1 MTWNAD
7 TLATLLTE
15 PESLE
20 DLVAVLDDLTE
31 ADRSAIRKAIGK
43 AIPSLRRRM
52 KEIGT
57 GGQRLVLLAVAVGA
71 TPAQCVTV
79 FSPWEIWQLTRLPI
93 TRDRLLSWL
102 AGNGPEWAGDLVARL
117 LKRRIADS
125 MDYTE
130 LIDEIVLTLELP
142 IPDDPGFLT
151 AWAVENSSFPRPGR
165 RWEKHLIAACAAPN
179 ALGRY
184 LVADQRPQVQAQIR
198 EAVAD
203 WRVTEPTNDDA
214 LLLALLQ
221 VFERGDNR
229 ASQQFTLTL
238 IAGLG
243 LTPLLAKHSDRF
255 LAALPNADPVVVKF
269 AVEQLLPLGLS
280 DDELTT
286 LALDVLA
293 RKEKGVKRA
302 VLKALRSVNDPSQDL
317 VEMLTATTTGP
328 DSTTAELAR
337 ELLDDWGVATGPAE
351 SLGLWRDP
359 LGIPPEP
366 LDDLDRLLDE
376 VEFNELIHRLDNEAP
391 GNWVSVEVYE
401 RGLGA
406 LVALGWAEGR
416 DAVVE
421 TLHDKLNPDPNTHGV
436 WKQLVQRWMQRAT
449 GRKERGR
456 PPRGAALTRVA
467 IRRCNDVLDA
477 IGRVPC
483 LLSTPT
489 HKNNRVSW
497 QRFQDRLRRYAEKN
511 VDVLPIDLF
520 VALGR
525 IDRAETTPCDLP
537 GRVTKGRTVQEVV
550 DLWLKTPAEPGR
562 MSFVPPGSPGN
573 EQNDQA
579 CHRVRMEGDEPV
591 IAKTLGIAGPWD
603 ETRRAPERSG
613 EHGIGSTLLPA
624 HPVWATTAA
633 QVNLPF
639 GSSSGWEIT
648 EAIAS
653 VFHVDPA
660 MALIAFVFASGAS
673 PQGRDEIAGAL
684 LTAWD
689 ESRLNPEMLVAA
701 WESPWRQ
708 EWRDD
713 IAPVKVAA
721 MLTSIAEAG
730 GLALAWPLLTR
741 IAEELAGTEK
751 LPTGVATVLESVLNF
766 LPEVPEKPDLPN
778 ITALAARKGN
788 SKAMKVARRIVAAD

>member
-7 TLATLLTE
+7 TLAALITE

-20 DLVAVLDDLTE
+20 DLVTVLDDLTE
-31 ADRSAIRKAIGK
+31 ADRSVIRKAIGK
-43 AIPSLRRRM
+43 ALPSLRRRM
-52 KEIGT
+52 EKVGA

-71 TPAQCVTV
+71 TPAQCAKV
-79 FSPWEIWQLTRLPI
+79 FSSWDIWRLMQVPI
-93 TRDRLLSWL
+93 TRDRLLSWMT
-102 AGNGPEWAGDLVARL
+102 GNGPEWAGDLITRM
-117 LKRRIADS
+117 LKRRTADS
-125 MDYTE
+125 MYYTE
-130 LIDEIVLTLELP
+130 LIDDLALDIP
-142 IPDDPGFLT
+142 IPDDPVFLT
-151 AWAVENSSFPRPGR
+151 AWAVENSSFPRPGH

-179 ALGRY
+179 ALGRR
-184 LVADQRPQVQAQIR
+184 LVADQRTQIQAQIR
-198 EAVAD
+198 KAVAD
-203 WRVTEPTNDDA
+203 LRVTEPTDDDA

-229 ASQQFTLTL
+229 PSQQFAL
-238 IAGLG
+238 ILITGLG

-255 LAALPNADPVVVKF
+255 LAALPNADPIVVKF
-269 AVEQLLPLGLS
+269 AVEQLLPPGLS
-280 DDELTT
+280 EDRLTT

-328 DSTTAELAR
+328 DSTTAELAQK
-337 ELLDDWGVATGPAE
+337 LLDDWGTTTEPAE

-366 LDDLDRLLDE
+366 IDDLDRLLDE
-376 VEFNELIHRLDNEAP
+376 VEFDELIQHLTGAGTRHREPTELH
-391 GNWVSVEVYE
+391 E
-401 RGLGA
+401 RGLAA
-406 LVALGWAEGR
+406 LVALGWAKGR
-416 DAVVE
+416 DAFVE
-421 TLHDKLNPDPNTHGV
+421 TLRGKVPRPGFWDGLLV
-436 WKQLVQRWMQRAT
+436 QQVQRWV
-449 GRKERGR
+449 RKRFWM
-456 PPRGAALTRVA
+456 PRLAPLTRFA
-467 IRRCNDVLDA
+467 ARRCNDVLDA
-477 IGRVPC
+477 VGRVPC

-497 QRFQDRLRRYAEKN
+497 QKFQDRLHRYAEKD

-525 IDRAETTPCDLP
+525 IDRTEATPCNLP
-537 GRVTKGRTVQEVV
+537 GRVTKGRTVQEIV

-562 MSFVPPGSPGN
+562 MEFAAPGFRKG
-573 EQNDQA
+573 A
-579 CHRVRMEGDEPV
+579 RARHRVRVAGDEPV
-591 IAKTLGIAGPWD
+591 VAKALGIKGPWNK
-603 ETRRAPERSG
+603 TYQGPSGFLRERHAG
-613 EHGIGSTLLPA
+613 RDLLPA
-624 HPVWATTAA
+624 HPTRMAMVALASPDETSAEEFTDAA
-633 QVNLPF
+633 LVIRFDTVLVLT
-639 GSSSGWEIT
+639 G
-648 EAIAS
+648 
-653 VFHVDPA
+653 
-660 MALIAFVFASGAS
+660 LIFASAAP

-708 EWRDD
+708 ELRDD

-721 MLTSIAEAG
+721 MLTTLAEAG

-751 LPTGVATVLESVLNF
+751 LPTGVTTVLESVLNL

-788 SKAMKVARRIVAAD
+788 SKTVKVARRIVDRLRAMDRG

>member
-7 TLATLLTE
+7 TLAALITE

-20 DLVAVLDDLTE
+20 DLVTVLDDLTE
-31 ADRSAIRKAIGK
+31 ADRSVIRKAIGK
-43 AIPSLRRRM
+43 ALPSLRRRM
-52 KEIGT
+52 EKVGA

-71 TPAQCVTV
+71 TPAQCAKV
-79 FSPWEIWQLTRLPI
+79 FSSWDIWRLMQVPI
-93 TRDRLLSWL
+93 TRDRLLSWMT
-102 AGNGPEWAGDLVARL
+102 GNGPEWAGDLITRM
-117 LKRRIADS
+117 LKRRTADS
-125 MDYTE
+125 MYYTE
-130 LIDEIVLTLELP
+130 LIDELALDIP
-142 IPDDPGFLT
+142 IPDDPVFLT
-151 AWAVENSSFPRPGR
+151 AWAVENSSFPRPGH

-179 ALGRY
+179 ALGRR
-184 LVADQRPQVQAQIR
+184 LVADQRTQIQAQIR

-203 WRVTEPTNDDA
+203 LRVTEPTNDDA

-221 VFERGDNR
+221 VFERGDNHP
-229 ASQQFTLTL
+229 SQQFALIL

-255 LAALPNADPVVVKF
+255 LAALPNADPIVVKF
-269 AVEQLLPLGLS
+269 AVEQLLPPGLS
-280 DDELTT
+280 EDRLTT

-328 DSTTAELAR
+328 DSTTAELAQR
-337 ELLDDWGVATGPAE
+337 LLDDWGTTTGPAE

-366 LDDLDRLLDE
+366 IDDLDRLLDE
-376 VEFNELIHRLDNEAP
+376 VEFDELIQHLTGAGTRHREPTELH
-391 GNWVSVEVYE
+391 E
-401 RGLGA
+401 RGLAA
-406 LVALGWAEGR
+406 LVALGWAKGR
-416 DAVVE
+416 DAFVE
-421 TLHDKLNPDPNTHGV
+421 TLRGKVPRPGFWDGLLV
-436 WKQLVQRWMQRAT
+436 QQVQRWV
-449 GRKERGR
+449 RKRFWM
-456 PPRGAALTRVA
+456 PRLAPLTRFA
-467 IRRCNDVLDA
+467 ARRCNDVLDA
-477 IGRVPC
+477 VGRVPC

-497 QRFQDRLRRYAEKN
+497 QKFQDRLRRYAEKN

-525 IDRAETTPCDLP
+525 IDRTEATPCTLP
-537 GRVTKGRTVQEVV
+537 GRVTKGRTVQEIV

-562 MSFVPPGSPGN
+562 MEFAAPGFRKGARAR
-573 EQNDQA
+573 Q
-579 CHRVRMEGDEPV
+579 RVRVAGDEPV
-591 IAKTLGIAGPWD
+591 VAKALGIKGPWNK
-603 ETRRAPERSG
+603 TYQGPSGFLRERHAG
-613 EHGIGSTLLPA
+613 RDLLPA
-624 HPVWATTAA
+624 HPTRMAMVALASPDETSAEEFTDAA
-633 QVNLPF
+633 LVIRFDTVLVLT
-639 GSSSGWEIT
+639 G
-648 EAIAS
+648 
-653 VFHVDPA
+653 
-660 MALIAFVFASGAS
+660 LIFASAAP

-741 IAEELAGTEK
+741 IAEELAGTDK
-751 LPTGVATVLESVLNF
+751 LPTGVATILESVLNF

-778 ITALAARKGN
+778 ITTLAARKSN
-788 SKAMKVARRIVAAD
+788 SKTVKVARRRVDRLRAMDRG

>member
-7 TLATLLTE
+7 TLAALITE

-20 DLVAVLDDLTE
+20 DLVTVLDDLTE
-31 ADRSAIRKAIGK
+31 ADRSVIRKAIGK
-43 AIPSLRRRM
+43 ALPSLRRRM
-52 KEIGT
+52 EKVGAA
-57 GGQRLVLLAVAVGA
+57 GQRLVLLAVAVGA
-71 TPAQCVTV
+71 TPAQCAKV
-79 FSPWEIWQLTRLPI
+79 FSSWDIWRLMQVPI
-93 TRDRLLSWL
+93 TRDRLLSWMT
-102 AGNGPEWAGDLVARL
+102 GNGPEWAGDLITRM
-117 LKRRIADS
+117 LKRRTADS
-125 MDYTE
+125 MYYTE
-130 LIDEIVLTLELP
+130 LIDELALDIP
-142 IPDDPGFLT
+142 IPDDPVFLT
-151 AWAVENSSFPRPGR
+151 AWAVENSSFPRPGH

-179 ALGRY
+179 ALGRR
-184 LVADQRPQVQAQIR
+184 LVADQRTQIQAQIR

-203 WRVTEPTNDDA
+203 LRVTEPTDDDA

-229 ASQQFTLTL
+229 PSQQFALIL

-269 AVEQLLPLGLS
+269 AVEQLLPLGL
-280 DDELTT
+280 DEDHLTT
-286 LALDVLA
+286 LALDVLV

-328 DSTTAELAR
+328 DSTTAGLAQK
-337 ELLDDWGVATGPAE
+337 LLDDWGVATGPAE

-366 LDDLDRLLDE
+366 IDDLDRLLDE
-376 VEFNELIHRLDNEAP
+376 VEFDELIQHLTGAGTRHREPTELH
-391 GNWVSVEVYE
+391 E
-401 RGLGA
+401 RGLAA
-406 LVALGWAEGR
+406 LVALGWAKGR
-416 DAVVE
+416 DAFVE
-421 TLHDKLNPDPNTHGV
+421 TLRGKVPRPGFWDGLLV
-436 WKQLVQRWMQRAT
+436 QQVQRWV
-449 GRKERGR
+449 RKRFWM
-456 PPRGAALTRVA
+456 PRLAPLTRFA
-467 IRRCNDVLDA
+467 ARRCNDVLDA
-477 IGRVPC
+477 VGRVPC

-497 QRFQDRLRRYAEKN
+497 QKFQDRLHRYAEKN

-525 IDRAETTPCDLP
+525 IDRTEATPCTLP
-537 GRVTKGRTVQEVV
+537 GRVTKGRTVQEIV

-562 MSFVPPGSPGN
+562 MEFAAPGFRKGARAR
-573 EQNDQA
+573 Q
-579 CHRVRMEGDEPV
+579 RVRVAGDEPV
-591 IAKTLGIAGPWD
+591 VAKALGIKGPWNK
-603 ETRRAPERSG
+603 TYQGPSGFLRERHAG
-613 EHGIGSTLLPA
+613 RDLLPA
-624 HPVWATTAA
+624 HPTRMAMVALASPDETSAEEFTDAA
-633 QVNLPF
+633 LVIRFDTVLVLT
-639 GSSSGWEIT
+639 G
-648 EAIAS
+648 
-653 VFHVDPA
+653 
-660 MALIAFVFASGAS
+660 LIFASAAP

-741 IAEELAGTEK
+741 IAEELAGTDK
-751 LPTGVATVLESVLNF
+751 LPTGVATILESVLNF

-778 ITALAARKGN
+778 ITTLAARKSN
-788 SKAMKVARRIVAAD
+788 SKTVKVARRIVDRLRAMDRG

>member
-7 TLATLLTE
+7 TLAALITE

-20 DLVAVLDDLTE
+20 DLVTVLDDLTE
-31 ADRSAIRKAIGK
+31 ADRSVIRKAIGK
-43 AIPSLRRRM
+43 ALPSLRRRM
-52 KEIGT
+52 EKVGA

-71 TPAQCVTV
+71 TPAQCAKV
-79 FSPWEIWQLTRLPI
+79 FSSWDIWRLMQVPI
-93 TRDRLLSWL
+93 TRDRLLSWMT
-102 AGNGPEWAGDLVARL
+102 GNGPEWAGDLITRM
-117 LKRRIADS
+117 LKRRTADS
-125 MDYTE
+125 MYYTE
-130 LIDEIVLTLELP
+130 LIDELALDIP
-142 IPDDPGFLT
+142 IPDDPVFLT
-151 AWAVENSSFPRPGR
+151 AWAVENSSFPRPGH

-179 ALGRY
+179 ALGRR
-184 LVADQRPQVQAQIR
+184 LVADQRTQIQAQIR

-203 WRVTEPTNDDA
+203 LRVTEPTNDDA

-221 VFERGDNR
+221 VFERGDNHP
-229 ASQQFTLTL
+229 SQQFALIL

-255 LAALPNADPVVVKF
+255 LAALPNADPIVVKF

-280 DDELTT
+280 EDHLTT
-286 LALDVLA
+286 LALDVLV

-328 DSTTAELAR
+328 DSTTAELAQK
-337 ELLDDWGVATGPAE
+337 LLDDWGVATGPAE

-366 LDDLDRLLDE
+366 IDDLDRLLDE
-376 VEFNELIHRLDNEAP
+376 VEFNELIQHLTGAGTRHREPTELH
-391 GNWVSVEVYE
+391 E
-401 RGLGA
+401 RGLAA
-406 LVALGWAEGR
+406 LVALGWAKGR
-416 DAVVE
+416 DAFVE
-421 TLHDKLNPDPNTHGV
+421 TLRGKVPRPGFWDGLLV
-436 WKQLVQRWMQRAT
+436 QQVQRWV
-449 GRKERGR
+449 RKRFWM
-456 PPRGAALTRVA
+456 PRLAPLTRFA
-467 IRRCNDVLDA
+467 ARRCNDVLDA
-477 IGRVPC
+477 VGRVPC

-497 QRFQDRLRRYAEKN
+497 QKFQDRLHRYAEKN

-525 IDRAETTPCDLP
+525 IDRTEATPCNLP
-537 GRVTKGRTVQEVV
+537 GRVTKGRTVQEIV

-562 MSFVPPGSPGN
+562 MEFAAPGFRKGARAR
-573 EQNDQA
+573 Q
-579 CHRVRMEGDEPV
+579 RVRVAGDEPV
-591 IAKTLGIAGPWD
+591 VAKALGIKGPWNK
-603 ETRRAPERSG
+603 TYQGPSGFLRERHAG
-613 EHGIGSTLLPA
+613 RDLLPA
-624 HPVWATTAA
+624 HPTRMAMVALASPDETSAEEFTDAA
-633 QVNLPF
+633 LVIRFDTVLVLT
-639 GSSSGWEIT
+639 G
-648 EAIAS
+648 
-653 VFHVDPA
+653 
-660 MALIAFVFASGAS
+660 LIFASAAP

-708 EWRDD
+708 ELRDD
-713 IAPVKVAA
+713 IAPAKVAA

-778 ITALAARKGN
+778 ITTLAARKGN
-788 SKAMKVARRIVAAD
+788 SKTVKVARRIVDRLRAMDRG

>member
-7 TLATLLTE
+7 TLAALLTE

-20 DLVAVLDDLTE
+20 DLVTVLDDLTE

-43 AIPSLRRRM
+43 ALPSLRRRIE
-52 KEIGT
+52 KVGA

-71 TPAQCVTV
+71 TPAQCAKV
-79 FSPWEIWQLTRLPI
+79 FSSWDIWRLMQVPI
-93 TRDRLLSWL
+93 TRDRLLSWMT
-102 AGNGPEWAGDLVARL
+102 GNGPEWAGDLITRM

-125 MDYTE
+125 MYYTE
-130 LIDEIVLTLELP
+130 LIDELALDIP

-179 ALGRY
+179 ALGWH
-184 LVADQRPQVQAQIR
+184 LVADQRTQIQAQIR
-198 EAVAD
+198 RAIAD
-203 WRVTEPTNDDA
+203 LRVTEPTNDDA

-229 ASQQFTLTL
+229 SSQQFTLTL
-238 IAGLG
+238 ITGLG

-255 LAALPNADPVVVKF
+255 LAALPNADPIVVKF

-280 DDELTT
+280 EDHLTT
-286 LALDVLA
+286 LALDVLV
-293 RKEKGVKRA
+293 RKEKGIKRTI
-302 VLKALRSVNDPSQDL
+302 LKALRSVDNPSQDL
-317 VEMLTATTTGP
+317 VERLTATITGP
-328 DSTTAELAR
+328 DSTAAELAR

-366 LDDLDRLLDE
+366 IDDLDRLLDE

-401 RGLGA
+401 RGLAA
-406 LVALGWAEGR
+406 LVALGWAEGH

-421 TLHDKLNPDPNTHGV
+421 TLRGKVPQPGFWDGLLV
-436 WKQLVQRWMQRAT
+436 QQVQRWV
-449 GRKERGR
+449 RKRFWM
-456 PPRGAALTRVA
+456 PRLAPLTRFA
-467 IRRCNDVLDA
+467 ARRCNDVLDA
-477 IGRVPC
+477 IGQVPC

-497 QRFQDRLRRYAEKN
+497 QKFQDRLHRYAEKD

-525 IDRAETTPCDLP
+525 IDRSETTPCTLP
-537 GRVTKGRTVQEVV
+537 GRVAGGRTVQEIV

-562 MSFVPPGSPGN
+562 MEFAAPGFRKGARAR
-573 EQNDQA
+573 Q
-579 CHRVRMEGDEPV
+579 RVRVAGDEPV
-591 IAKTLGIAGPWD
+591 VAKALGIKGPWNK
-603 ETRRAPERSG
+603 TYQGPSGFLRERHAG
-613 EHGIGSTLLPA
+613 RDLLPA
-624 HPVWATTAA
+624 HPTRMAMVALASPDETSAEEFTDAA
-633 QVNLPF
+633 VLVIRF
-639 GSSSGWEIT
+639 DTVLVLTG
-648 EAIAS
+648 
-653 VFHVDPA
+653 
-660 MALIAFVFASGAS
+660 LIFASAAP

-708 EWRDD
+708 ELRDD
-713 IAPVKVAA
+713 IAPAKVAA
-721 MLTSIAEAG
+721 MLTSIAEAS

-741 IAEELAGTEK
+741 IAEELAGTDK
-751 LPTGVATVLESVLNF
+751 LPTGVATILESVLNF

-778 ITALAARKGN
+778 ITTLAARKGN

>member
-1 MTWNAD
+1 MIWNAD
-7 TLATLLTE
+7 TLAALLTE

-20 DLVAVLDDLTE
+20 DLVTVLDDLTE
-31 ADRSAIRKAIGK
+31 ADRSVIRKAIGK
-43 AIPSLRRRM
+43 ALPSLRRRM
-52 KEIGT
+52 EKVGA

-71 TPAQCVTV
+71 TPAQCAKV
-79 FSPWEIWQLTRLPI
+79 FSSWDIWRLMQVPI
-93 TRDRLLSWL
+93 TRDRLLSWMT
-102 AGNGPEWAGDLVARL
+102 GNGPEWAGDLITRL
-117 LKRRIADS
+117 LKRRTADS
-125 MDYTE
+125 MYYTE
-130 LIDEIVLTLELP
+130 LIDELALDIP

-151 AWAVENSSFPRPGR
+151 AWAVENSSFPRPGH

-179 ALGRY
+179 ALGRH
-184 LVADQRPQVQAQIR
+184 LVADQRTQIQAQIR
-198 EAVAD
+198 KAVAD
-203 WRVTEPTNDDA
+203 LRVTEPTDDDA

-269 AVEQLLPLGLS
+269 AVEQLLPLGL
-280 DDELTT
+280 DNDRLTT

-293 RKEKGVKRA
+293 RKEKGVKHTI
-302 VLKALRSVNDPSQDL
+302 LKALRSVNDPSQDL
-317 VEMLTATTTGP
+317 VEMLTATITGP
-328 DSTTAELAR
+328 DSTTAELAQK
-337 ELLDDWGVATGPAE
+337 LLDGWGVATGPAE

-366 LDDLDRLLDE
+366 IDDLDRLLDE
-376 VEFNELIHRLDNEAP
+376 VEFNELIQHLTGAGTRHREPTELH
-391 GNWVSVEVYE
+391 E
-401 RGLGA
+401 RGLAA
-406 LVALGWAEGR
+406 LVALGWAKGR
-416 DAVVE
+416 DAFVE
-421 TLHDKLNPDPNTHGV
+421 TLRGKVPQPDCWDGLLA
-436 WKQLVQRWMQRAT
+436 QQVQRWV
-449 GRKERGR
+449 RKRFWM
-456 PPRGAALTRVA
+456 PRLAPLTRFA
-467 IRRCNDVLDA
+467 ARRCADVLDA
-477 IGRVPC
+477 VGQVPC

-497 QRFQDRLRRYAEKN
+497 QKFQDRLHRYAEKN

-525 IDRAETTPCDLP
+525 IDRTETTPCNLP
-537 GRVTKGRTVQEVV
+537 GRVTKGRTVQEIV

-562 MSFVPPGSPGN
+562 MEFAAPGFRKG
-573 EQNDQA
+573 A
-579 CHRVRMEGDEPV
+579 RAHHRVRVAGDEPV
-591 IAKTLGIAGPWD
+591 VARALGIKGPWNK
-603 ETRRAPERSG
+603 TYQGPSG
-613 EHGIGSTLLPA
+613 FLREHHAGRDLLPA
-624 HPVWATTAA
+624 HPTRMAMVALASPEETSAEEFTDAA
-633 QVNLPF
+633 
-639 GSSSGWEIT
+639 
-648 EAIAS
+648 
-653 VFHVDPA
+653 
-660 MALIAFVFASGAS
+660 ALVIRFDTVLVLTGLIFASATP

-713 IAPVKVAA
+713 IAPAKVAA

-741 IAEELAGTEK
+741 IAEELAGTDK

-778 ITALAARKGN
+778 ITALAARKGS

>member
-7 TLATLLTE
+7 TLAALITE

-31 ADRSAIRKAIGK
+31 ADRSAIRTTLGK
-43 AIPSLRRRM
+43 AIPSLRRHLG
-52 KEIGT
+52 KNEEWG
-57 GGQRLVLLAVAVGA
+57 RLPLLAAAVGA
-71 TPAQCVTV
+71 TPAQCASV
-79 FSPWEIWQLTRLPI
+79 FAPQEIWRLKWSPAI
-93 TRDRLLSWL
+93 ARNRLISWL
-102 AGNGPEWAGDLVARL
+102 TGNGPKWAGDFVTRL
-117 LKRRIADS
+117 LKRRGDADIHA
-125 MDYTE
+125 
-130 LIDEIVLTLELP
+130 LIDELVIAHDLP

-151 AWAVENSSFPRPGR
+151 AWAMKNAAHPRSGR
-165 RWEKHLIAACAAPN
+165 RWEEHFIAACAAPN
-179 ALGRY
+179 AFIQHLDSG
-184 LVADQRPQVQAQIR
+184 QRTQFR

-203 WRVTEPTNDDA
+203 LRVTEPTDDDA

-229 ASQQFTLTL
+229 PSQQFAL
-238 IAGLG
+238 ILITGLG

-255 LAALPNADPVVVKF
+255 LAALPNADPIVVKF
-269 AVEQLLPLGLS
+269 AVEQLLPPGLS
-280 DDELTT
+280 DDHLTT

-293 RKEKGVKRA
+293 RKEKGVKRT

-328 DSTTAELAR
+328 DSTTAGLAQK
-337 ELLDDWGVATGPAE
+337 LLDDWGVATGPAE

-366 LDDLDRLLDE
+366 IDDLDRLLDE
-376 VEFNELIHRLDNEAP
+376 VEFDELIQHLTGAGTRHREPTELH
-391 GNWVSVEVYE
+391 E
-401 RGLGA
+401 RGLAA
-406 LVALGWAEGR
+406 LVALGWAKGR
-416 DAVVE
+416 DAFVE
-421 TLHDKLNPDPNTHGV
+421 TLRGKVPRPGFWDGLLV
-436 WKQLVQRWMQRAT
+436 QQVQRWV
-449 GRKERGR
+449 RKRFWM
-456 PPRGAALTRVA
+456 PRLAPLTRFA
-467 IRRCNDVLDA
+467 ARRCNDVLDA
-477 IGRVPC
+477 VGRVPC

-497 QRFQDRLRRYAEKN
+497 QKFQDRLHRYAEKN

-525 IDRAETTPCDLP
+525 IDRTEATPCNLP
-537 GRVTKGRTVQEVV
+537 GRVTKGRTVQEIV

-562 MSFVPPGSPGN
+562 MEFAAPGFRKG
-573 EQNDQA
+573 A
-579 CHRVRMEGDEPV
+579 RARHRVRVAGDEPV
-591 IAKTLGIAGPWD
+591 VAKALGIKGPWNK
-603 ETRRAPERSG
+603 TYQGPSGFLRERHAG
-613 EHGIGSTLLPA
+613 RDLLPA
-624 HPVWATTAA
+624 HPTRMAMVALASPDETSAEEFTDAA
-633 QVNLPF
+633 LVIRFDTVLVLT
-639 GSSSGWEIT
+639 G
-648 EAIAS
+648 
-653 VFHVDPA
+653 
-660 MALIAFVFASGAS
+660 LIFASAAP

-708 EWRDD
+708 ELRDD

-721 MLTSIAEAG
+721 ILTTLAEAG

-741 IAEELAGTEK
+741 IAEELAGTDK

>member
-7 TLATLLTE
+7 TLAALLTE

-31 ADRSAIRKAIGK
+31 ADRSAIRKSIGK
-43 AIPSLRRRM
+43 ALPSLRRRL
-52 KEIGT
+52 EEAGT
-57 GGQRLVLLAVAVGA
+57 GGQRLVLLAAAISA
-71 TPAQCVTV
+71 TPAQCASV
-79 FSPWEIWQLTRLPI
+79 FAPQEIWQLKWSPAIARNRLI
-93 TRDRLLSWL
+93 SWL
-102 AGNGPEWAGDLVARL
+102 TGNGPEWADDFVTRL
-117 LKRRIADS
+117 LKRRGDADIHA
-125 MDYTE
+125 
-130 LIDEIVLTLELP
+130 LIDELVIAHDLP

-151 AWAVENSSFPRPGR
+151 AWAMKNATHPRSGR
-165 RWEKHLIAACAAPN
+165 RWEEHFIAACAAPN
-179 ALGRY
+179 ALIQHLDSG
-184 LVADQRPQVQAQIR
+184 QHTQFR

-203 WRVTEPTNDDA
+203 LRVPEPTDDDA

-229 ASQQFTLTL
+229 ASQQFALTL
-238 IAGLG
+238 ITGLG

-269 AVEQLLPLGLS
+269 AVEQLLPLGLR

-286 LALDVLA
+286 LALDVLV
-293 RKEKGVKRA
+293 RKEKGVKRT
-302 VLKALRSVNDPSQDL
+302 VLTALRSVNDPSQDL

-328 DSTTAELAR
+328 DSTAAGLAR

-366 LDDLDRLLDE
+366 IDDLDRLLDE
-376 VEFNELIHRLDNEAP
+376 VEFNELIHRLDSEAP
-391 GNWVSVEVYE
+391 GNWAPVEVYE

-436 WKQLVQRWMQRAT
+436 WKQLVQRWLQRVT

-467 IRRCNDVLDA
+467 IRRCADVLDA

-483 LLSTPT
+483 LLSAPT

-497 QRFQDRLRRYAEKN
+497 QKFQDRLRRYAEKD

-525 IDRAETTPCDLP
+525 IDRSEATPCTLP
-537 GRVTKGRTVQEVV
+537 GRVAGGRTVQEVV

-562 MSFVPPGSPGN
+562 MSFVPPCSPGN

-579 CHRVRMEGDEPV
+579 CHRVRVEGDEPV
-591 IAKTLGIAGPWD
+591 IAKTLGITGPWD

-613 EHGIGSTLLPA
+613 EHDIGSTLLPA

-660 MALIAFVFASGAS
+660 MTLIAFVFASGAS

-689 ESRLNPEMLVAA
+689 ESRLNPEVLVAA

-741 IAEELAGTEK
+741 IAEELAGVEK

-778 ITALAARKGN
+778 ITALAARKGS
-788 SKAMKVARRIVAAD
+788 SKTVKVARRIVAAD

>member
-7 TLATLLTE
+7 TLAALITE

-20 DLVAVLDDLTE
+20 DLVTVLDDLTE
-31 ADRSAIRKAIGK
+31 ADRSVIRKAIGK
-43 AIPSLRRRM
+43 ALPSLRRRM
-52 KEIGT
+52 EKVGA

-71 TPAQCVTV
+71 TPAQCAKV
-79 FSPWEIWQLTRLPI
+79 FSSWDIWRLMQVPI
-93 TRDRLLSWL
+93 TRDRLLSWMT
-102 AGNGPEWAGDLVARL
+102 GNGPEWAGDLITRM
-117 LKRRIADS
+117 LKRRTADS
-125 MDYTE
+125 MYYTE
-130 LIDEIVLTLELP
+130 LIDELALDIP
-142 IPDDPGFLT
+142 IPDDPVFLT
-151 AWAVENSSFPRPGR
+151 AWAVENSSFPRPGH

-179 ALGRY
+179 ALGRH
-184 LVADQRPQVQAQIR
+184 LVADQHTQIQAQIR

-203 WRVTEPTNDDA
+203 LRVTEPTDDDA

-229 ASQQFTLTL
+229 SSQQFALTL

-255 LAALPNADPVVVKF
+255 LAALPNADPIVVKF
-269 AVEQLLPLGLS
+269 AVEQLLPLGLGE
-280 DDELTT
+280 DRLTT
-286 LALDVLA
+286 LALDVLV
-293 RKEKGVKRA
+293 RKEKGVKRTI
-302 VLKALRSVNDPSQDL
+302 LKALRSVNDPSQDL

-328 DSTTAELAR
+328 DSTTAELAQR
-337 ELLDDWGVATGPAE
+337 LLDDWGVATGPAE

-359 LGIPPEP
+359 LGTPPEP
-366 LDDLDRLLDE
+366 IDDLDRLLDE
-376 VEFNELIHRLDNEAP
+376 VEFDELIQHLTGAGTRHREPTELH
-391 GNWVSVEVYE
+391 E
-401 RGLGA
+401 RGLAA

-416 DAVVE
+416 DAFVE
-421 TLHDKLNPDPNTHGV
+421 TLRGKVPRPGFWDGLLV
-436 WKQLVQRWMQRAT
+436 QQVQRWV
-449 GRKERGR
+449 RKRFWM
-456 PPRGAALTRVA
+456 PRLAPLTRFA
-467 IRRCNDVLDA
+467 ARRCNDVLDA
-477 IGRVPC
+477 VGRVPC

-497 QRFQDRLRRYAEKN
+497 QRFRDRLRRYAEKN

-525 IDRAETTPCDLP
+525 IDRTETTPCNLP
-537 GRVTKGRTVQEVV
+537 GRVAKGRTVQEIV

-562 MSFVPPGSPGN
+562 MEFAAPGFRKGARAR
-573 EQNDQA
+573 Q
-579 CHRVRMEGDEPV
+579 RVRVAGDEPV
-591 IAKTLGIAGPWD
+591 VAKALGIKGPWNK
-603 ETRRAPERSG
+603 TYQGPSGFLRERHAG
-613 EHGIGSTLLPA
+613 RDLLPA
-624 HPVWATTAA
+624 HPTRMAMVALASPEETSAEEFTDAA
-633 QVNLPF
+633 LVIRFDTVLVLT
-639 GSSSGWEIT
+639 G
-648 EAIAS
+648 
-653 VFHVDPA
+653 
-660 MALIAFVFASGAS
+660 LIFASAAS

-741 IAEELAGTEK
+741 IAEELAGVEK
-751 LPTGVATVLESVLNF
+751 LPTGVTTVLESVLNF

-788 SKAMKVARRIVAAD
+788 SKAMKVARRIVTAD

>member
-1 MTWNAD
+1 MIWNAD
-7 TLATLLTE
+7 TLAALLTE

-31 ADRSAIRKAIGK
+31 ADRSAIRTTLGK
-43 AIPSLRRRM
+43 ALPSLRRRM
-52 KEIGT
+52 EKVGA

-71 TPAQCVTV
+71 TPAQCAKV
-79 FSPWEIWQLTRLPI
+79 FSSWDIWRLMQVPI
-93 TRDRLLSWL
+93 TRDRLLSWMT
-102 AGNGPEWAGDLVARL
+102 GNGPEWAGDLITRM
-117 LKRRIADS
+117 LKRRTADS
-125 MDYTE
+125 MYYTE
-130 LIDEIVLTLELP
+130 LIDKLALDIP

-151 AWAVENSSFPRPGR
+151 AWAVENSSFPRPGH

-179 ALGRY
+179 ALGRR
-184 LVADQRPQVQAQIR
+184 LVADQRTQIQAQIR

-203 WRVTEPTNDDA
+203 LRVTEPTDDDA

-229 ASQQFTLTL
+229 ASQQFALTL

-255 LAALPNADPVVVKF
+255 LAALPNADPIVVKF
-269 AVEQLLPLGLS
+269 AVEQLLPLGL
-280 DDELTT
+280 DEDHLTT

-302 VLKALRSVNDPSQDL
+302 VLKALRSVDNPSQDL
-317 VEMLTATTTGP
+317 VEMLTATITGP
-328 DSTTAELAR
+328 DSTAAELAQK
-337 ELLDDWGVATGPAE
+337 LLDNWGVATGPAE

-366 LDDLDRLLDE
+366 IDDLDRLLDE
-376 VEFNELIHRLDNEAP
+376 VEFDELIQHLTGAGTRHREPTELH
-391 GNWVSVEVYE
+391 E
-401 RGLGA
+401 RGLAA

-416 DAVVE
+416 DAFVE
-421 TLHDKLNPDPNTHGV
+421 TLRGKVPRPGCWDGLLV
-436 WKQLVQRWMQRAT
+436 QQVQRWV
-449 GRKERGR
+449 RKRFWM
-456 PPRGAALTRVA
+456 PRLAPLTRFA
-467 IRRCNDVLDA
+467 ARRCNDVLDA

-497 QRFQDRLRRYAEKN
+497 QKFQDRLHRYAEKD

-525 IDRAETTPCDLP
+525 IDRTETTPCNLP
-537 GRVTKGRTVQEVV
+537 GRVAKGRTVQEIV

-562 MSFVPPGSPGN
+562 MEFAAPGFRKGARAR
-573 EQNDQA
+573 Q
-579 CHRVRMEGDEPV
+579 RVRVAGDEPV
-591 IAKTLGIAGPWD
+591 VAKALGIKGPWNK
-603 ETRRAPERSG
+603 TYQGPSGFLRERHAG
-613 EHGIGSTLLPA
+613 RDLLPA
-624 HPVWATTAA
+624 HPTRMAMVALASPDETSAEEFTDAA
-633 QVNLPF
+633 LVIRFDTVLVLT
-639 GSSSGWEIT
+639 G
-648 EAIAS
+648 
-653 VFHVDPA
+653 
-660 MALIAFVFASGAS
+660 LIFASAAP

-741 IAEELAGTEK
+741 IAEELAGVEK
-751 LPTGVATVLESVLNF
+751 LPTGVTTVLESVLNF

-778 ITALAARKGN
+778 ITALAARKSS
-788 SKAMKVARRIVAAD
+788 SKTVKVARRIVDRLRAMDRG

>member
-7 TLATLLTE
+7 TLAALLTE

-20 DLVAVLDDLTE
+20 DLVTVLDDLTE

-43 AIPSLRRRM
+43 ALPSLRRRIE
-52 KEIGT
+52 KVGA

-71 TPAQCVTV
+71 TPAQCAKV
-79 FSPWEIWQLTRLPI
+79 FSSWDIWRLMQVPI
-93 TRDRLLSWL
+93 TRDRLLSWMT
-102 AGNGPEWAGDLVARL
+102 GNGPEWAGDLITRM
-117 LKRRIADS
+117 LKRRTADS
-125 MDYTE
+125 MYYTE
-130 LIDEIVLTLELP
+130 LIDDLALDIP
-142 IPDDPGFLT
+142 IPDDPVFLT
-151 AWAVENSSFPRPGR
+151 AWAVENSSFPRPGH

-179 ALGRY
+179 ALGRR
-184 LVADQRPQVQAQIR
+184 LVADQHTQIQAQIR

-203 WRVTEPTNDDA
+203 LRVTEPTNDDA

-229 ASQQFTLTL
+229 PSQQFALIL

-280 DDELTT
+280 EDHLTT
-286 LALDVLA
+286 LALDVLV
-293 RKEKGVKRA
+293 RKEKGVKRTI
-302 VLKALRSVNDPSQDL
+302 LKALRSVNDPSQDL

-328 DSTTAELAR
+328 DSTTAGLAQK
-337 ELLDDWGVATGPAE
+337 LLDDWGVATGPAE

-366 LDDLDRLLDE
+366 IDDLDRLLDE
-376 VEFNELIHRLDNEAP
+376 VEFDELIQHLTGAGTRHREPTELH
-391 GNWVSVEVYE
+391 E
-401 RGLGA
+401 RGLAA
-406 LVALGWAEGR
+406 LVALGWAKGR
-416 DAVVE
+416 DAFVE
-421 TLHDKLNPDPNTHGV
+421 TLRGKVPRPGFWDGLLV
-436 WKQLVQRWMQRAT
+436 QQVQRWV
-449 GRKERGR
+449 RKRFWM
-456 PPRGAALTRVA
+456 PRLAPLTRFA
-467 IRRCNDVLDA
+467 ARRCNDVLDA
-477 IGRVPC
+477 VGRVPC

-497 QRFQDRLRRYAEKN
+497 QKFQDRLHRYAEKN

-525 IDRAETTPCDLP
+525 IDRTEATPCNLP
-537 GRVTKGRTVQEVV
+537 GRVTKGRTVQEIV

-562 MSFVPPGSPGN
+562 MEFAAPGFRKGARAR
-573 EQNDQA
+573 Q
-579 CHRVRMEGDEPV
+579 RVRVAGDEPV
-591 IAKTLGIAGPWD
+591 VAKALGIKGPWNK
-603 ETRRAPERSG
+603 TYQGPSGFLRERHAG
-613 EHGIGSTLLPA
+613 RDLLPA
-624 HPVWATTAA
+624 HPTRMAMVALASPDETSAEEFTDAA
-633 QVNLPF
+633 LVIRFDTVLVLT
-639 GSSSGWEIT
+639 G
-648 EAIAS
+648 
-653 VFHVDPA
+653 
-660 MALIAFVFASGAS
+660 LIFASAAP

-713 IAPVKVAA
+713 IVPVKVAA

-741 IAEELAGTEK
+741 IAEELAGTDK
-751 LPTGVATVLESVLNF
+751 LPTGAATILESVLNF

-778 ITALAARKGN
+778 ITTLAARKSN
-788 SKAMKVARRIVAAD
+788 SKTVKVARRIVDRLRAMDRG

>member
-7 TLATLLTE
+7 TLAALITE

-20 DLVAVLDDLTE
+20 DLVTVLDDLTE
-31 ADRSAIRKAIGK
+31 ADRSVIRKAIGK
-43 AIPSLRRRM
+43 ALPSLRRRM
-52 KEIGT
+52 EKVGA

-71 TPAQCVTV
+71 TPAQCAKV
-79 FSPWEIWQLTRLPI
+79 FSSWDIWRLMQVPI
-93 TRDRLLSWL
+93 TRDRLLSWMT
-102 AGNGPEWAGDLVARL
+102 GNGPEWAGDLITRM
-117 LKRRIADS
+117 LKRRTADS
-125 MDYTE
+125 MYYTE
-130 LIDEIVLTLELP
+130 LIDELALDIP
-142 IPDDPGFLT
+142 IPDDPVFLT
-151 AWAVENSSFPRPGR
+151 AWAVENSSFPRPGH

-179 ALGRY
+179 ALGRR
-184 LVADQRPQVQAQIR
+184 LVADQRTQIQAQIR

-203 WRVTEPTNDDA
+203 LRVTEPTNDDA

-229 ASQQFTLTL
+229 PSQQFALIL

-255 LAALPNADPVVVKF
+255 LAALPNADPIVVKF
-269 AVEQLLPLGLS
+269 AVEQLLPPGLS
-280 DDELTT
+280 EDHLTT

-293 RKEKGVKRA
+293 RKEKGVKRTI
-302 VLKALRSVNDPSQDL
+302 LKALRSVNDPSQDL

-328 DSTTAELAR
+328 DSTTAGLAQK
-337 ELLDDWGVATGPAE
+337 LLDDWGVATGPAE

-366 LDDLDRLLDE
+366 IDDLDRLLDE
-376 VEFNELIHRLDNEAP
+376 VEFDELIQHLTGAGTRHREPTELH
-391 GNWVSVEVYE
+391 E
-401 RGLGA
+401 RGLAA
-406 LVALGWAEGR
+406 LVALGWAKGR
-416 DAVVE
+416 DAFVE
-421 TLHDKLNPDPNTHGV
+421 TLRGKVPRPGFWDGLLV
-436 WKQLVQRWMQRAT
+436 QQVQRWV
-449 GRKERGR
+449 RKRFWM
-456 PPRGAALTRVA
+456 PRLAPLTRFA
-467 IRRCNDVLDA
+467 ARRCNDVLDA

-497 QRFQDRLRRYAEKN
+497 QKFQDRLHRYAEKN

-525 IDRAETTPCDLP
+525 IDRTEATPCTLP
-537 GRVTKGRTVQEVV
+537 GRVTKGRTVQEIV

-562 MSFVPPGSPGN
+562 MEFAAPGFRKGARAR
-573 EQNDQA
+573 Q
-579 CHRVRMEGDEPV
+579 RVRVAGDEPV
-591 IAKTLGIAGPWD
+591 VAKALGIKGPWNK
-603 ETRRAPERSG
+603 TYQGPSGFLRERHAG
-613 EHGIGSTLLPA
+613 RDLLPA
-624 HPVWATTAA
+624 HPTRMAMVALASPDETSAEEFTDAA
-633 QVNLPF
+633 LVIRFDTVLVLT
-639 GSSSGWEIT
+639 G
-648 EAIAS
+648 
-653 VFHVDPA
+653 
-660 MALIAFVFASGAS
+660 LIFASAAP

-708 EWRDD
+708 ELRDD

-741 IAEELAGTEK
+741 IAEELAGTDK
-751 LPTGVATVLESVLNF
+751 LPTGATTVLESVLNF

-778 ITALAARKGN
+778 ITTLAARKSN
-788 SKAMKVARRIVAAD
+788 SKTVKVARRIVDRLRAMDRG

>member
-7 TLATLLTE
+7 TLAAFLL
-15 PESLE
+15 ESKSFK
-20 DLVAVLDDLTE
+20 DLVVALDDLTE

-43 AIPSLRRRM
+43 ALPSLRRRM
-52 KEIGT
+52 EEDRRRGHLI
-57 GGQRLVLLAVAVGA
+57 LLTAAVGA
-71 TPAQCVTV
+71 TPAQCATA
-79 FSPWEIWQLTRLPI
+79 FSPWDIWQLIRLPI

-102 AGNGPEWAGDLVARL
+102 AGNGPDWAGDLIARL
-117 LKRRIADS
+117 LKRRDGAET
-125 MDYTE
+125 YAE
-130 LIDEIVLTLELP
+130 LIDKLVLALDLP

-151 AWAVENSSFPRPGR
+151 GWATEDNTVPRPGR
-165 RWEKHLIAACAAPN
+165 RWEEHFIAACAAPN
-179 ALGRY
+179 ALGQY
-184 LVADQRPQVQAQIR
+184 LVADQRPQVQARIQ

-203 WRVTEPTNDDA
+203 LRVTEPTDDEA

-229 ASQQFTLTL
+229 PSQQFALL
-238 IAGLG
+238 QIAGLG
-243 LTPLLAKHSDRF
+243 LTPLLTKHLDRF
-255 LAALPNADPVVVKF
+255 LAALPNSDSVVVKF

-280 DDELTT
+280 EDHLTT

-293 RKEKGVKRA
+293 RKEKGIKRT
-302 VLKALRSVNDPSQDL
+302 VLTALRSVNDPSQDL
-317 VEMLTATTTGP
+317 VEMLTATTSGP
-328 DSTTAELAR
+328 DSTAAGLAR
-337 ELLDDWGVATGPAE
+337 ELLDGWGVATGPAE

-376 VEFNELIHRLDNEAP
+376 VEFDELIHRLDSESP
-391 GNWVSVEVYE
+391 GNWMSVEDYE
-401 RGLGA
+401 RGLAA

-416 DAVVE
+416 DVVVE
-421 TLHDKLNPDPNTHGV
+421 RLHDTLNHGPNTHGM
-436 WKQLVQRWMQRAT
+436 WKQLVQRWLQRVT

-497 QRFQDRLRRYAEKN
+497 QKFQDRLHRYAEKN

-525 IDRAETTPCDLP
+525 IDRTEATPCNLP
-537 GRVTKGRTVQEVV
+537 GRVTKGRTVQEIV

-624 HPVWATTAA
+624 HPIWATTAA

-653 VFHVDPA
+653 VFHVDPP

-708 EWRDD
+708 ELRDD

-741 IAEELAGTEK
+741 IAEELAGVEK

-778 ITALAARKGN
+778 IAALAARKGN

>member
-1 MTWNAD
+1 MNWNAD

-20 DLVAVLDDLTE
+20 GLVAVLDDLTE
-31 ADRSAIRKAIGK
+31 ADRSAIRKSIGK
-43 AIPSLRRRM
+43 ALPSLRRRL
-52 KEIGT
+52 EEAGT
-57 GGQRLVLLAVAVGA
+57 GGQRLVLLAAAISA
-71 TPAQCVTV
+71 TPAQCASV
-79 FSPWEIWQLTRLPI
+79 FAPQEIWRLKWSPVI
-93 TRDRLLSWL
+93 ARNRLISWL
-102 AGNGPEWAGDLVARL
+102 TGNGPDWADDFVTRL
-117 LKRRIADS
+117 LKRRGDADIHA
-125 MDYTE
+125 
-130 LIDEIVLTLELP
+130 LIDELVIAHDLP

-151 AWAVENSSFPRPGR
+151 AWAMKNAAHPRSGR
-165 RWEKHLIAACAAPN
+165 RWEEHFIAACAAPN
-179 ALGRY
+179 AFIQHL
-184 LVADQRPQVQAQIR
+184 DSEQHSQIQK
-198 EAVAD
+198 AVAD
-203 WRVTEPTNDDA
+203 LRVTEPTDDDA

-229 ASQQFTLTL
+229 SSQQFTLTL
-238 IAGLG
+238 ITGLG

-255 LAALPNADPVVVKF
+255 LTALPNADPVVVKF
-269 AVEQLLPLGLS
+269 AVEQLLPLDLG
-280 DDELTT
+280 DDHLTT

-293 RKEKGVKRA
+293 RKEKGVKRT
-302 VLKALRSVNDPSQDL
+302 VLTALRSVNDPSQDL

-328 DSTTAELAR
+328 DSTTAGLAR
-337 ELLDDWGVATGPAE
+337 KLLDDWGVATEPTE

-366 LDDLDRLLDE
+366 IDDLDRLLDE

-401 RGLGA
+401 RGLAA

-436 WKQLVQRWMQRAT
+436 WKQLVQRWLQRVT

-477 IGRVPC
+477 VGRVPC
-483 LLSTPT
+483 LLSAPT
-489 HKNNRVSW
+489 HKTNRVSW
-497 QRFQDRLRRYAEKN
+497 QRFRDRLRRYAEKD

-525 IDRAETTPCDLP
+525 IDRSEAAPCTLP
-537 GRVTKGRTVQEVV
+537 GRVTGGRTVQEVV
-550 DLWLKTPAEPGR
+550 DLWLNTPAEPGR
-562 MSFVPPGSPGN
+562 MSFVPPSVFGN
-573 EQNDQA
+573 EQSNQA
-579 CHRVRMEGDEPV
+579 CRRVRMEGDEPV
-591 IAKTLGIAGPWD
+591 VAKILKVAGPWD
-603 ETRRAPERSG
+603 RARRAPDRSG
-613 EHGIGSTLLPA
+613 EHEIGSTLLPA
-624 HPVWATTAA
+624 HPIWAATAA

-639 GSSSGWEIT
+639 GSSSAWEIT
-648 EAIAS
+648 EAVAS

-660 MALIAFVFASGAS
+660 MALLVLVFTSEAS

-689 ESRLNPEMLVAA
+689 ESRLNPEALVAA
-701 WESPWRQ
+701 WESPWRG

-741 IAEELAGTEK
+741 VAEELAGTEK
-751 LPTGVATVLESVLNF
+751 LPTGVATVLESVLNL

-778 ITALAARKGN
+778 IAALAARKGS
-788 SKAMKVARRIVAAD
+788 SKTVKVARQIVAAD

>member
-7 TLATLLTE
+7 TLAALLTG

-43 AIPSLRRRM
+43 ALPSLRRRL
-52 KEIGT
+52 EEAGT
-57 GGQRLVLLAVAVGA
+57 GGQRLVLLAAAISA
-71 TPAQCVTV
+71 TPAQCAKV
-79 FSPWEIWQLTRLPI
+79 FAPQEIWQLKWSPVIARNRLI
-93 TRDRLLSWL
+93 SWL
-102 AGNGPEWAGDLVARL
+102 TGNGPEWADDFVTRL
-117 LKRRIADS
+117 LKRRGDADIHA
-125 MDYTE
+125 
-130 LIDEIVLTLELP
+130 LIDELVIAHDLP

-151 AWAVENSSFPRPGR
+151 AWAMKNAAHPRSGR
-165 RWEKHLIAACAAPN
+165 RWEEHFIAACAAPN
-179 ALGRY
+179 AFIQHL
-184 LVADQRPQVQAQIR
+184 DSEQHSQIQK
-198 EAVAD
+198 AVAD
-203 WRVTEPTNDDA
+203 LRVTEPTDDDA

-229 ASQQFTLTL
+229 PSQQFTLTL
-238 IAGLG
+238 ITGLG

-280 DDELTT
+280 EDHLTT

-293 RKEKGVKRA
+293 RKEKGVKRT

-328 DSTTAELAR
+328 DSTAAELAR
-337 ELLDDWGVATGPAE
+337 ELLDDWGTTTEPAE
-351 SLGLWRDP
+351 SLELWRDP

-366 LDDLDRLLDE
+366 IDDLDRLLDE
-376 VEFNELIHRLDNEAP
+376 VEFNELIHRLDSEAP
-391 GNWVSVEVYE
+391 GNWAPVEVYE
-401 RGLGA
+401 RGLAA

-421 TLHDKLNPDPNTHGV
+421 TLHDTLTYDPNTPGV
-436 WKQLVQRWMQRAT
+436 WKQLVQRWMQRVT

-456 PPRGAALTRVA
+456 SPRGAALTQVA
-467 IRRCNDVLDA
+467 IQRCNDILDA
-477 IGRVPC
+477 IGQVPC
-483 LLSTPT
+483 LLSAPT

-497 QRFQDRLRRYAEKN
+497 QRFQDRLRRYAEKD
-511 VDVLPIDLF
+511 VEVLPIDLF

-525 IDRAETTPCDLP
+525 MDRAETTPCTLP
-537 GRVTKGRTVQEVV
+537 GRVAGGRTVQEVV

-562 MSFVPPGSPGN
+562 MSFVPPCSPGN

-613 EHGIGSTLLPA
+613 EHDIGSTLLPA
-624 HPVWATTAA
+624 HPIWATTAA

-653 VFHVDPA
+653 VFHVDPP

-689 ESRLNPEMLVAA
+689 ESRLGPEVLVAA
-701 WESPWRQ
+701 WDSSWRQ

-721 MLTSIAEAG
+721 MLTTLAEAG

-741 IAEELAGTEK
+741 IAEELAGTDK
-751 LPTGVATVLESVLNF
+751 LPTGVATVLESVLHF
-766 LPEVPEKPDLPN
+766 LPEVPGKSDLPT
-778 ITALAARKGN
+778 IAALAARKGN
-788 SKAMKVARRIVAAD
+788 SKAIKVARQIVAVD

>member
-7 TLATLLTE
+7 TLAALLTE
-15 PESLE
+15 PESLG
-20 DLVAVLDDLTE
+20 DLVAALDDLTE
-31 ADRSAIRKAIGK
+31 ADRSAIRTTLGK
-43 AIPSLRRRM
+43 AIPSLRRHLG
-52 KEIGT
+52 KNEEWG
-57 GGQRLVLLAVAVGA
+57 RLPLLAAAVGA
-71 TPAQCVTV
+71 TPAQCASV
-79 FSPWEIWQLTRLPI
+79 FAPQEIWRLKWSPAI
-93 TRDRLLSWL
+93 ARNRLISWL
-102 AGNGPEWAGDLVARL
+102 IDNGPDWSDDFVTRL
-117 LKRRIADS
+117 LKRRGDADIHA
-125 MDYTE
+125 
-130 LIDEIVLTLELP
+130 LIDELVIAHDLP

-151 AWAVENSSFPRPGR
+151 AWAVKNAAHPRPGR
-165 RWEKHLIAACAAPN
+165 RWEEHFIAACAAPN
-179 ALGRY
+179 ALIQHLGSE
-184 LVADQRPQVQAQIR
+184 QHTQIQK
-198 EAVAD
+198 AVAD
-203 WRVTEPTNDDA
+203 LRVTEPTDDDA
-214 LLLALLQ
+214 LLLALLH
-221 VFERGDNR
+221 VFERGDDR
-229 ASQQFTLTL
+229 SSQQFALTL
-238 IAGLG
+238 ITDLG
-243 LTPLLAKHSDRF
+243 LTPLLMRHLDRF

-269 AVEQLLPLGLS
+269 AVEQLLPLGLGE
-280 DDELTT
+280 DHLTT

-293 RKEKGVKRA
+293 RKEKGVKRT

-317 VEMLTATTTGP
+317 VEMLTAITTGP
-328 DSTTAELAR
+328 DSTAAGLAR
-337 ELLDDWGVATGPAE
+337 ELLDGWSTTTGATE

-366 LDDLDRLLDE
+366 IDDLDRALDE
-376 VEFNELIHRLDNEAP
+376 AEFDELIHRLDSDAP
-391 GNWVSVEVYE
+391 GNWAPVDDYE
-401 RGLGA
+401 RGLAA

-421 TLHDKLNPDPNTHGV
+421 TLHDKLNPDPNTPGV
-436 WKQLVQRWMQRAT
+436 WKQLVQRWLQRVT

-477 IGRVPC
+477 IGQVPC

-497 QRFQDRLRRYAEKN
+497 QKFQDRLRRYAEKD
-511 VDVLPIDLF
+511 VEVLPIDLF

-525 IDRAETTPCDLP
+525 MDRTETTPCTLP
-537 GRVTKGRTVQEVV
+537 GRVAGGRTVQEVV
-550 DLWLKTPAEPGR
+550 DPWLKTPAEPGR
-562 MSFVPPGSPGN
+562 MSFVPPSSPGN
-573 EQNDQA
+573 EQGDQA

-591 IAKTLGIAGPWD
+591 IAKTLGITGPWD

-624 HPVWATTAA
+624 HPIWATTAA

-673 PQGRDEIAGAL
+673 PQGRDDIAGAL

-689 ESRLNPEMLVAA
+689 ESRLGPEVLVAA
-701 WESPWRQ
+701 WDSPWRQ

-721 MLTSIAEAG
+721 MLTTLAEAG

-741 IAEELAGTEK
+741 IAEELAGTDK
-751 LPTGVATVLESVLNF
+751 LPTGVATVLESVLHF
-766 LPEVPEKPDLPN
+766 LPEVPGKPDLPT
-778 ITALAARKGN
+778 IAALAARKGN
-788 SKAMKVARRIVAAD
+788 SKAIKVARQIVAVD

>member
-7 TLATLLTE
+7 TLAALLTE

-31 ADRSAIRKAIGK
+31 ADRSAIRTTLGK
-43 AIPSLRRRM
+43 AIPSLRRHLG
-52 KEIGT
+52 KNEEWG
-57 GGQRLVLLAVAVGA
+57 RLPLLAAAVGA
-71 TPAQCVTV
+71 TPAQCASV
-79 FSPWEIWQLTRLPI
+79 FAPQEIWRLKWSPVI
-93 TRDRLLSWL
+93 ARNRLISWL
-102 AGNGPEWAGDLVARL
+102 TGNGPEWADDFVTRL
-117 LKRRIADS
+117 LKRRGDADIHA
-125 MDYTE
+125 
-130 LIDEIVLTLELP
+130 LIDELVIAHDLP

-151 AWAVENSSFPRPGR
+151 SWAMGNGFFPRPGR
-165 RWEKHLIAACAAPN
+165 RWEEHFIAACAAPN
-179 ALGRY
+179 AFIQHLDSG
-184 LVADQRPQVQAQIR
+184 QRTQFR

-203 WRVTEPTNDDA
+203 LRVTEPTDDDA

-229 ASQQFTLTL
+229 ASQQFALTL

-255 LAALPNADPVVVKF
+255 LAALPNADPIVVKF
-269 AVEQLLPLGLS
+269 AVEQLLPLGL
-280 DDELTT
+280 DEDHLTT

-302 VLKALRSVNDPSQDL
+302 VLKALRSVDNPSQDL
-317 VEMLTATTTGP
+317 VEMLTATITGP
-328 DSTTAELAR
+328 DSTAAELAQK
-337 ELLDDWGVATGPAE
+337 LLDNWGVATGPAE

-366 LDDLDRLLDE
+366 IDDLDRLLDE
-376 VEFNELIHRLDNEAP
+376 VEFDELIQHLTGAGTRHREPTELH
-391 GNWVSVEVYE
+391 E
-401 RGLGA
+401 RGLAA
-406 LVALGWAEGR
+406 LVALGWAKGR
-416 DAVVE
+416 DAFVE
-421 TLHDKLNPDPNTHGV
+421 TLRGKVPRPGFWDGLLV
-436 WKQLVQRWMQRAT
+436 QQVQRWV
-449 GRKERGR
+449 RKRFWM
-456 PPRGAALTRVA
+456 PRLAPLTRFA
-467 IRRCNDVLDA
+467 ARRCNDVLDA

-497 QRFQDRLRRYAEKN
+497 QKFQDRLHRYAEKD

-525 IDRAETTPCDLP
+525 IDRTETTPCDLP
-537 GRVTKGRTVQEVV
+537 GRVTKGRTVQEIV

-562 MSFVPPGSPGN
+562 MEFAAPGFRKS
-573 EQNDQA
+573 A
-579 CHRVRMEGDEPV
+579 RARHRVRVAGDEPV
-591 IAKTLGIAGPWD
+591 VAKALGIKGPWNK
-603 ETRRAPERSG
+603 TYQGPSGFLRERHAG
-613 EHGIGSTLLPA
+613 RDLLPA
-624 HPVWATTAA
+624 HPTRMAMVALASPDETSAEEFTDAA
-633 QVNLPF
+633 LVIRFDTVLVLT
-639 GSSSGWEIT
+639 G
-648 EAIAS
+648 
-653 VFHVDPA
+653 
-660 MALIAFVFASGAS
+660 LIFASAAP

-741 IAEELAGTEK
+741 IAEELAGVEK
-751 LPTGVATVLESVLNF
+751 LPTGVTTVLESVLNF

-778 ITALAARKGN
+778 ITALAARKSS
-788 SKAMKVARRIVAAD
+788 SKTVKVARRIVDRLRAMDRG

>member
-7 TLATLLTE
+7 TLAALITE

-20 DLVAVLDDLTE
+20 DLVTVLDDLTE
-31 ADRSAIRKAIGK
+31 ADRSVIRKAIGK
-43 AIPSLRRRM
+43 ALPSLRRRM
-52 KEIGT
+52 EKVGA

-71 TPAQCVTV
+71 TPAQCAKV
-79 FSPWEIWQLTRLPI
+79 FSSWDIWRLMQVPI
-93 TRDRLLSWL
+93 TRDRLLSWMT
-102 AGNGPEWAGDLVARL
+102 GNGPEWAGDLITRM
-117 LKRRIADS
+117 LKRRTADS
-125 MDYTE
+125 MYYTE
-130 LIDEIVLTLELP
+130 LIDELALDIP
-142 IPDDPGFLT
+142 IPDDPVFLT
-151 AWAVENSSFPRPGR
+151 AWAVENSSFPRPGH

-179 ALGRY
+179 ALGRR
-184 LVADQRPQVQAQIR
+184 LVADQRTQIQAQFR

-203 WRVTEPTNDDA
+203 LRVTEPTDDDA

-229 ASQQFTLTL
+229 PSQQFALIL

-255 LAALPNADPVVVKF
+255 LAALPNADPIVVKF

-280 DDELTT
+280 EDHLTT
-286 LALDVLA
+286 LALDVLV
-293 RKEKGVKRA
+293 RKEKGVKRT

-317 VEMLTATTTGP
+317 LEMLTATTTGP

-337 ELLDDWGVATGPAE
+337 ELLDDWGVATGPTE

-366 LDDLDRLLDE
+366 IDDLDRLLDE
-376 VEFNELIHRLDNEAP
+376 VEFNELIQHLTGAGTRHREPTELH
-391 GNWVSVEVYE
+391 E
-401 RGLGA
+401 RGLAA
-406 LVALGWAEGR
+406 LVALGWAKGR
-416 DAVVE
+416 DAFVE
-421 TLHDKLNPDPNTHGV
+421 TLRGKVPRPGFWDGLLV
-436 WKQLVQRWMQRAT
+436 QQVQRWV
-449 GRKERGR
+449 RKRFWM
-456 PPRGAALTRVA
+456 PRLAPLTRFA
-467 IRRCNDVLDA
+467 ARRCADVLDA

-497 QRFQDRLRRYAEKN
+497 QKFQDRLHRYAEKN

-525 IDRAETTPCDLP
+525 IDRTEATPCNLP
-537 GRVTKGRTVQEVV
+537 GRVTKGRTVQEIV

-562 MSFVPPGSPGN
+562 MEFTAPGFRKGARAR
-573 EQNDQA
+573 Q
-579 CHRVRMEGDEPV
+579 RVRVAGDEPV
-591 IAKTLGIAGPWD
+591 VAKALGIKGPWNK
-603 ETRRAPERSG
+603 TYQGPSGFLRERHAG
-613 EHGIGSTLLPA
+613 RDLLPA
-624 HPVWATTAA
+624 HPTRMAMVALASPDETSAEEFTDAA
-633 QVNLPF
+633 LVIRFDTVLVLT
-639 GSSSGWEIT
+639 G
-648 EAIAS
+648 
-653 VFHVDPA
+653 
-660 MALIAFVFASGAS
+660 LIFASAAP

-713 IAPVKVAA
+713 ITPVKVAA
-721 MLTSIAEAG
+721 MLTTLAEAG
-730 GLALAWPLLTR
+730 GLTLAWPLLTR

-778 ITALAARKGN
+778 ITALAARKSN
-788 SKAMKVARRIVAAD
+788 SKTVKVARRIVDRLRAMDRG

>member
-7 TLATLLTE
+7 TLAALITE

-20 DLVAVLDDLTE
+20 DLAAVLDDLTE
-31 ADRSAIRKAIGK
+31 ADRSAIRTTLGK
-43 AIPSLRRRM
+43 AIPSLRRHLG
-52 KEIGT
+52 KNEEWG
-57 GGQRLVLLAVAVGA
+57 RLPLLAAAVGA
-71 TPAQCVTV
+71 TPAQCASV
-79 FSPWEIWQLTRLPI
+79 FAPQEIWRLKWSPAI
-93 TRDRLLSWL
+93 ARNRLISWL
-102 AGNGPEWAGDLVARL
+102 TGNGPDWAGDFVTRL
-117 LKRRIADS
+117 LKRRGDADIHA
-125 MDYTE
+125 
-130 LIDEIVLTLELP
+130 LIDELVIAHDLP
-142 IPDDPGFLT
+142 IPDDPVFLT
-151 AWAVENSSFPRPGR
+151 AWAMKNAAHPRSGR
-165 RWEKHLIAACAAPN
+165 RWEEHFIAACAAPN
-179 ALGRY
+179 ALIQHLDSG
-184 LVADQRPQVQAQIR
+184 QHTQFR

-203 WRVTEPTNDDA
+203 LRVTEPTDDDA

-229 ASQQFTLTL
+229 PSQQFAL
-238 IAGLG
+238 ILITGLG

-255 LAALPNADPVVVKF
+255 LAALPNADPIVVKF
-269 AVEQLLPLGLS
+269 AVEQLLPPGLS
-280 DDELTT
+280 EDHLTT

-328 DSTTAELAR
+328 DSTTAELAQK
-337 ELLDDWGVATGPAE
+337 LLDDWGVATGPAE

-366 LDDLDRLLDE
+366 IDDLDRLLDE
-376 VEFNELIHRLDNEAP
+376 VEFNELIHRLDSDAP
-391 GNWVSVEVYE
+391 GNWVSVEDYE
-401 RGLGA
+401 RGLAA
-406 LVALGWAEGR
+406 LVALGWAKGR
-416 DAVVE
+416 DAVIK

-436 WKQLVQRWMQRAT
+436 WKQLVQRWLQRVT

-477 IGRVPC
+477 VGRVPC

-497 QRFQDRLRRYAEKN
+497 QKFQDRLHRYAEKN

-525 IDRAETTPCDLP
+525 IDRTEATPCNLP
-537 GRVTKGRTVQEVV
+537 GRVTKGRTVQEIV

-562 MSFVPPGSPGN
+562 MEFAAPGFRKGARAR
-573 EQNDQA
+573 Q
-579 CHRVRMEGDEPV
+579 RVRVAGDEPV
-591 IAKTLGIAGPWD
+591 VAKALGIKGPWNK
-603 ETRRAPERSG
+603 TYQGPSGFLRERHAG
-613 EHGIGSTLLPA
+613 RDLLPA
-624 HPVWATTAA
+624 HPTRMAMVALASPDETSAEEFTDAA
-633 QVNLPF
+633 LVIRFDTVLVLT
-639 GSSSGWEIT
+639 G
-648 EAIAS
+648 
-653 VFHVDPA
+653 
-660 MALIAFVFASGAS
+660 LIFASAAP

-713 IAPVKVAA
+713 IVPVKVAA

-741 IAEELAGTEK
+741 IAEELAGTDK
-751 LPTGVATVLESVLNF
+751 LPTGAATVLESVLNF

-778 ITALAARKGN
+778 ITTLAARKGN

>member
-7 TLATLLTE
+7 TLAALLTE

-20 DLVAVLDDLTE
+20 DLVTVLDDLTE

-43 AIPSLRRRM
+43 ALPSLRRRM
-52 KEIGT
+52 EKVGA

-71 TPAQCVTV
+71 TPAQCAKV
-79 FSPWEIWQLTRLPI
+79 FSSWDIWRLMQVPI
-93 TRDRLLSWL
+93 TRDRLLSWMT
-102 AGNGPEWAGDLVARL
+102 GNGPEWAGDLITRM
-117 LKRRIADS
+117 LKRRTADS
-125 MDYTE
+125 MYYTE
-130 LIDEIVLTLELP
+130 LIDELALDIP
-142 IPDDPGFLT
+142 IPDDPVFLT
-151 AWAVENSSFPRPGR
+151 AWAVENSSFPRPGH

-179 ALGRY
+179 ALGRR
-184 LVADQRPQVQAQIR
+184 LVADQRTQIQAQIR

-203 WRVTEPTNDDA
+203 LRVTEPTDDDA

-229 ASQQFTLTL
+229 PSQQFALIL

-255 LAALPNADPVVVKF
+255 LAALPNADPIVVKF
-269 AVEQLLPLGLS
+269 AVEQLLPPGLS
-280 DDELTT
+280 EDHLTT

-328 DSTTAELAR
+328 DSTTAELAQK
-337 ELLDDWGVATGPAE
+337 LLDDWGVATGPAE

-366 LDDLDRLLDE
+366 IDDLDRLLDE
-376 VEFNELIHRLDNEAP
+376 VEFNELIQHLTGAGTRHREPTELH
-391 GNWVSVEVYE
+391 E
-401 RGLGA
+401 RGLAA
-406 LVALGWAEGR
+406 LVALGWAKGR
-416 DAVVE
+416 DAFVE
-421 TLHDKLNPDPNTHGV
+421 TLRGKVPRPGFWDGLLV
-436 WKQLVQRWMQRAT
+436 QQVQRWV
-449 GRKERGR
+449 RKRFWM
-456 PPRGAALTRVA
+456 PRLAPLTRFA
-467 IRRCNDVLDA
+467 ARRCNDVLDA
-477 IGRVPC
+477 VGRVPC

-497 QRFQDRLRRYAEKN
+497 QKFQDRLHRYAEKD

-525 IDRAETTPCDLP
+525 IDRTEATPCNLP
-537 GRVTKGRTVQEVV
+537 GRVTKGRTVQEIV

-562 MSFVPPGSPGN
+562 MEFAAPGFRKG
-573 EQNDQA
+573 A
-579 CHRVRMEGDEPV
+579 RARHRVRVAGDEPV
-591 IAKTLGIAGPWD
+591 VAKALGIKGPWNK
-603 ETRRAPERSG
+603 TYQGPSGFLRERHAG
-613 EHGIGSTLLPA
+613 RDLLPA
-624 HPVWATTAA
+624 HPTRMAMVALASPDETSAEEFTDAA
-633 QVNLPF
+633 LVIRFDTVLVLT
-639 GSSSGWEIT
+639 G
-648 EAIAS
+648 
-653 VFHVDPA
+653 
-660 MALIAFVFASGAS
+660 LIFASGAS

-708 EWRDD
+708 ELRDD

-721 MLTSIAEAG
+721 MLTTLAEAG

-741 IAEELAGTEK
+741 IAEELAGTDK

-766 LPEVPEKPDLPN
+766 LPEAPEKPDLPN

-788 SKAMKVARRIVAAD
+788 SKTVKVARRIVDRLRAMDRG

>member
-7 TLATLLTE
+7 TLAALLTG

-43 AIPSLRRRM
+43 ALPSLRRRL
-52 KEIGT
+52 EEAGT
-57 GGQRLVLLAVAVGA
+57 GGQRLVLLAAAISA
-71 TPAQCVTV
+71 TPAQCAKV
-79 FSPWEIWQLTRLPI
+79 FAPQEIWQLKWSPVIARNRLI
-93 TRDRLLSWL
+93 SWL
-102 AGNGPEWAGDLVARL
+102 TGNGPEWADDFVTRL
-117 LKRRIADS
+117 LKRRGDADIHA
-125 MDYTE
+125 
-130 LIDEIVLTLELP
+130 LIDELVIAHDLP

-151 AWAVENSSFPRPGR
+151 AWAMKNAAHPRSGR
-165 RWEKHLIAACAAPN
+165 RWEEHFIAACAAPN
-179 ALGRY
+179 AFIQHL
-184 LVADQRPQVQAQIR
+184 DSEQHSQIQK
-198 EAVAD
+198 AVAD
-203 WRVTEPTNDDA
+203 LRVTEPTDDDA

-229 ASQQFTLTL
+229 PSQQFTLTL
-238 IAGLG
+238 ITGLG

-280 DDELTT
+280 EDHLTT
-286 LALDVLA
+286 LALDVLV
-293 RKEKGVKRA
+293 RKEKGVKRTI
-302 VLKALRSVNDPSQDL
+302 LKALRSVNDPSQDL

-328 DSTTAELAR
+328 DSTAAELAR
-337 ELLDDWGVATGPAE
+337 ELLDDWGTTTEPAE
-351 SLGLWRDP
+351 SLELWRDP

-366 LDDLDRLLDE
+366 IDDLDRLLDE
-376 VEFNELIHRLDNEAP
+376 VEFNELIHRLDSEAP
-391 GNWVSVEVYE
+391 GNWAPVEVYE
-401 RGLGA
+401 RGLAA

-421 TLHDKLNPDPNTHGV
+421 TLHDTLTYDPNTPGV
-436 WKQLVQRWMQRAT
+436 WKQLVQRWMQRVT

-456 PPRGAALTRVA
+456 SPRGAALTQVA
-467 IRRCNDVLDA
+467 IQRCNDILDA
-477 IGRVPC
+477 IGQVPC
-483 LLSTPT
+483 LLSAPT

-497 QRFQDRLRRYAEKN
+497 QRFQDRLRRYAEKD
-511 VDVLPIDLF
+511 VEVLPIDLF

-525 IDRAETTPCDLP
+525 MDRAETTPCTLP
-537 GRVTKGRTVQEVV
+537 GRVAGGRTVQEVV

-591 IAKTLGIAGPWD
+591 IAKTLGITGPWD

-613 EHGIGSTLLPA
+613 EHDIGSTLLPA

-653 VFHVDPA
+653 VFHVDPP

-689 ESRLNPEMLVAA
+689 ESRLGPEVLVAA
-701 WESPWRQ
+701 WDSSWRQ

-721 MLTSIAEAG
+721 MLTTLAEAG

-741 IAEELAGTEK
+741 IAEELAGTDK
-751 LPTGVATVLESVLNF
+751 LPTGVATVLESVLHF
-766 LPEVPEKPDLPN
+766 LPEVPGKSDLPT
-778 ITALAARKGN
+778 IAALAARKGN
-788 SKAMKVARRIVAAD
+788 SKAIKVARQIVAVD

>member
-7 TLATLLTE
+7 TLAALITE

-20 DLVAVLDDLTE
+20 DLVTVLDDLTE
-31 ADRSAIRKAIGK
+31 ADRSVIRKAIGK
-43 AIPSLRRRM
+43 ALPSLRRRM
-52 KEIGT
+52 EKVGA

-71 TPAQCVTV
+71 TPAQCAKV
-79 FSPWEIWQLTRLPI
+79 FSSWDIWRLMQVPI
-93 TRDRLLSWL
+93 TRDRLLSWMT
-102 AGNGPEWAGDLVARL
+102 GNGPEWAGDLITRM
-117 LKRRIADS
+117 LKRRTADS
-125 MDYTE
+125 MYYTE
-130 LIDEIVLTLELP
+130 LIDDLALDIP
-142 IPDDPGFLT
+142 IPDDPVFLT
-151 AWAVENSSFPRPGR
+151 AWAVENSSFPRPGH

-179 ALGRY
+179 ALGRR
-184 LVADQRPQVQAQIR
+184 LVADQRTQIQAQIR

-203 WRVTEPTNDDA
+203 LRVTEPTNDDA

-229 ASQQFTLTL
+229 PSQQFALIL

-255 LAALPNADPVVVKF
+255 LAALPNADPIVVKF

-280 DDELTT
+280 EDHLTT
-286 LALDVLA
+286 LALDVLV
-293 RKEKGVKRA
+293 RKEKGVKRTI
-302 VLKALRSVNDPSQDL
+302 LKALRSVNDPSQDL

-328 DSTTAELAR
+328 DSTTAGLAQK
-337 ELLDDWGVATGPAE
+337 LLDDWGVATGPAE

-366 LDDLDRLLDE
+366 IDDLDRLLDE
-376 VEFNELIHRLDNEAP
+376 VEFDELIQHLTGAGTRHREPTELH
-391 GNWVSVEVYE
+391 E
-401 RGLGA
+401 RGLAA
-406 LVALGWAEGR
+406 LVALGWAKGR
-416 DAVVE
+416 DAFVE
-421 TLHDKLNPDPNTHGV
+421 TLRGKVPRPGFWDGLLV
-436 WKQLVQRWMQRAT
+436 QQVQRWV
-449 GRKERGR
+449 RKRFWM
-456 PPRGAALTRVA
+456 PRLAPLTRFA
-467 IRRCNDVLDA
+467 ARRCNDVLDA
-477 IGRVPC
+477 VGRVPC

-497 QRFQDRLRRYAEKN
+497 QKFQDRLHRYAEKN

-525 IDRAETTPCDLP
+525 IDRTEATPCNLP
-537 GRVTKGRTVQEVV
+537 GRVTKGRTVQEIV

-562 MSFVPPGSPGN
+562 MEFAAPGFRKGARAR
-573 EQNDQA
+573 Q
-579 CHRVRMEGDEPV
+579 RVRVAGDEPV
-591 IAKTLGIAGPWD
+591 VAKALGIKGPWNK
-603 ETRRAPERSG
+603 TYQGPSGFLRERHAG
-613 EHGIGSTLLPA
+613 RDLLPA
-624 HPVWATTAA
+624 HPTRMAMVALASPDETSAEEFTDAA
-633 QVNLPF
+633 LVIRFDTVLVLT
-639 GSSSGWEIT
+639 G
-648 EAIAS
+648 
-653 VFHVDPA
+653 
-660 MALIAFVFASGAS
+660 LIFASAAP

-713 IAPVKVAA
+713 IAPAKVAA

-741 IAEELAGTEK
+741 IAEELAGTDK
-751 LPTGVATVLESVLNF
+751 LPTGAATVLESVLNF

-788 SKAMKVARRIVAAD
+788 SKTVKVARRIVDRLRAMDRG

>member
-7 TLATLLTE
+7 TLAAFLL
-15 PESLE
+15 ESKSFK
-20 DLVAVLDDLTE
+20 DLVAALDDLTE

-43 AIPSLRRRM
+43 ALPSLRRRLG
-52 KEIGT
+52 EDRR
-57 GGQRLVLLAVAVGA
+57 GGHLILLTAAVGA
-71 TPAQCVTV
+71 TPAQCATT
-79 FSPWEIWQLTRLPI
+79 FSPWDIWQLIRLPI

-102 AGNGPEWAGDLVARL
+102 AGNGPDWAGDLIARL
-117 LKRRIADS
+117 LKHRDGAET
-125 MDYTE
+125 YAE
-130 LIDEIVLTLELP
+130 LIDELVLALDLP

-151 AWAVENSSFPRPGR
+151 GWATEDNTVPRPGR
-165 RWEKHLIAACAAPN
+165 RWEEHFIAACAAPN
-179 ALGRY
+179 ALGQY
-184 LVADQRPQVQAQIR
+184 LVADQRPQVQARIQ

-203 WRVTEPTNDDA
+203 LRVTEPTDDEA

-229 ASQQFTLTL
+229 PSQQFALL
-238 IAGLG
+238 QIAGLG
-243 LTPLLAKHSDRF
+243 LTPLLTKHLDRF

-269 AVEQLLPLGLS
+269 AVEQLLPLGLGE
-280 DDELTT
+280 DHLTT

-293 RKEKGVKRA
+293 RKEKGVKRT
-302 VLKALRSVNDPSQDL
+302 VLTALRSVNDPSQDL

-328 DSTTAELAR
+328 DSTAAGLAR
-337 ELLDDWGVATGPAE
+337 ELLDGWGVATGPAE

-359 LGIPPEP
+359 LSIPPEP

-376 VEFNELIHRLDNEAP
+376 VEFDELIHRLDSEAP
-391 GNWVSVEVYE
+391 GNWAPVEVYE
-401 RGLGA
+401 RGLAA

-421 TLHDKLNPDPNTHGV
+421 TLHDTLNHGPNTHGM
-436 WKQLVQRWMQRAT
+436 WKQLVQRWLQRVT

-456 PPRGAALTRVA
+456 SPRGAALTRVA

-477 IGRVPC
+477 VGRVPC

-497 QRFQDRLRRYAEKN
+497 ERFRDRLRRYAEKN
-511 VDVLPIDLF
+511 VEVLPIDLF

-525 IDRAETTPCDLP
+525 IDRSEAAPCTLP
-537 GRVTKGRTVQEVV
+537 GRVAGGRTVQAVV
-550 DLWLKTPAEPGR
+550 DLWLTTPAEPGR
-562 MSFVPPGSPGN
+562 MSCVPPSIFGN
-573 EQNDQA
+573 EQSNQV
-579 CHRVRMEGDEPV
+579 CRRVRMEGDEPV
-591 IAKTLGIAGPWD
+591 VAKILKVAGPWD
-603 ETRRAPERSG
+603 RTRRAPERSG
-613 EHGIGSTLLPA
+613 EHDIGSTLLPA
-624 HPVWATTAA
+624 HPIWAATAA

-639 GSSSGWEIT
+639 GSSSAWEII

-653 VFHVDPA
+653 VFHVDPV
-660 MALIAFVFASGAS
+660 MALLAFVFASGAS

-684 LTAWD
+684 LSAWD
-689 ESRLNPEMLVAA
+689 ESRLSPEVLVAA
-701 WESPWRQ
+701 WDSSWRQ

-721 MLTSIAEAG
+721 MLTTLAEAG

-741 IAEELAGTEK
+741 IAEELAGAEK
-751 LPTGVATVLESVLNF
+751 LPIGVATVLESVLHL
-766 LPEVPEKPDLPN
+766 LPEVPEKPDLP
-778 ITALAARKGN
+778 TVAALAARKGS
-788 SKAMKVARRIVAAD
+788 SKAIKVARQIVAAD

>member
-1 MTWNAD
+1 MIWNAD
-7 TLATLLTE
+7 TLAALLTE

-43 AIPSLRRRM
+43 ALPSLRRRM
-52 KEIGT
+52 EKVGA

-71 TPAQCVTV
+71 TPAQCAKV
-79 FSPWEIWQLTRLPI
+79 FSSWDIWRLMQVPI
-93 TRDRLLSWL
+93 TRDRLLSWMT
-102 AGNGPEWAGDLVARL
+102 GNGPEWAGDLITRM
-117 LKRRIADS
+117 LKRRTADS
-125 MDYTE
+125 MYYTE
-130 LIDEIVLTLELP
+130 LIDELALDIP
-142 IPDDPGFLT
+142 IPDDPVFLT
-151 AWAVENSSFPRPGR
+151 AWAMKNAAHPRSGC
-165 RWEKHLIAACAAPN
+165 RWEEHFIAACAAPN
-179 ALGRY
+179 AFIQHLDSG
-184 LVADQRPQVQAQIR
+184 QHTQFR

-203 WRVTEPTNDDA
+203 LRVTEPTDDDA

-229 ASQQFTLTL
+229 ISQQFALIL

-255 LAALPNADPVVVKF
+255 LAALPNADPIVVKF

-280 DDELTT
+280 EDHLTT

-328 DSTTAELAR
+328 DSTTAELAQK
-337 ELLDDWGVATGPAE
+337 LLDDWGVATGPAE

-366 LDDLDRLLDE
+366 IDDLDRLLDE
-376 VEFNELIHRLDNEAP
+376 VEFDELIQHLTGAGTRHREPTELH
-391 GNWVSVEVYE
+391 E
-401 RGLGA
+401 RGLAA
-406 LVALGWAEGR
+406 LVALGWAKGR
-416 DAVVE
+416 DAFVE
-421 TLHDKLNPDPNTHGV
+421 TLRGKVPRPGFWDGLLV
-436 WKQLVQRWMQRAT
+436 QQVQRWV
-449 GRKERGR
+449 RKRFWM
-456 PPRGAALTRVA
+456 PRLAPLTRFA
-467 IRRCNDVLDA
+467 ARRCNDVLDA

-497 QRFQDRLRRYAEKN
+497 QKFQDRLRRYAEKD

-525 IDRAETTPCDLP
+525 IDRTETTPCNLP

-562 MSFVPPGSPGN
+562 MEFAAPGFRKGARAR
-573 EQNDQA
+573 Q
-579 CHRVRMEGDEPV
+579 RVRVAGDEPV
-591 IAKTLGIAGPWD
+591 VAKALGIKGPWNK
-603 ETRRAPERSG
+603 TYQGPSGFLRERHAG
-613 EHGIGSTLLPA
+613 RDLLPA
-624 HPVWATTAA
+624 HPTRMAMVALASPDETSAEEFTDAA
-633 QVNLPF
+633 VLVIRF
-639 GSSSGWEIT
+639 DTVLVLTG
-648 EAIAS
+648 
-653 VFHVDPA
+653 
-660 MALIAFVFASGAS
+660 LIFASAAS

-741 IAEELAGTEK
+741 IAEELAGVEK
-751 LPTGVATVLESVLNF
+751 LPTGVATVLESVLNL

-788 SKAMKVARRIVAAD
+788 SKTVKVARRIVDRLRAMDRG

>member
-7 TLATLLTE
+7 TLAALITE

-20 DLVAVLDDLTE
+20 DLAAVLDDLTE
-31 ADRSAIRKAIGK
+31 ADRSAIRTTLGK
-43 AIPSLRRRM
+43 AIPSLRRHLG
-52 KEIGT
+52 KNEEWG
-57 GGQRLVLLAVAVGA
+57 RLPLLAAAVGA
-71 TPAQCVTV
+71 TPAQCASV
-79 FSPWEIWQLTRLPI
+79 FAPQEIWRLKWSPVI
-93 TRDRLLSWL
+93 ARNRLISWL
-102 AGNGPEWAGDLVARL
+102 TGNGPDWAGDFVTRL
-117 LKRRIADS
+117 LKRRGDADIHA
-125 MDYTE
+125 
-130 LIDEIVLTLELP
+130 LIDELVIAHDLP
-142 IPDDPGFLT
+142 IPNDPGFLT
-151 AWAVENSSFPRPGR
+151 AWAMKNAAHPRSGR
-165 RWEKHLIAACAAPN
+165 RWEEHFIAACAAPN
-179 ALGRY
+179 AFIQHLDSG
-184 LVADQRPQVQAQIR
+184 QHTQFR

-203 WRVTEPTNDDA
+203 LRVTEPTNDDA

-229 ASQQFTLTL
+229 PSQQFAL
-238 IAGLG
+238 ILITGLG

-255 LAALPNADPVVVKF
+255 LAALPNADPIVVKF
-269 AVEQLLPLGLS
+269 AVEQLLPPGL
-280 DDELTT
+280 DNDHLTT

-328 DSTTAELAR
+328 DSTTAELAQK
-337 ELLDDWGVATGPAE
+337 LLDDWGVATGPAE

-366 LDDLDRLLDE
+366 IDDLDRLLDE
-376 VEFNELIHRLDNEAP
+376 VEFDELIQHLTGAGTRHREPTELH
-391 GNWVSVEVYE
+391 E
-401 RGLGA
+401 RGLAA
-406 LVALGWAEGR
+406 LVALGWAKGR
-416 DAVVE
+416 DAFVE
-421 TLHDKLNPDPNTHGV
+421 TLRGKVPRPGFWDGLLV
-436 WKQLVQRWMQRAT
+436 QQVQRWV
-449 GRKERGR
+449 RKRFWM
-456 PPRGAALTRVA
+456 PRLAPLTRFA
-467 IRRCNDVLDA
+467 ARRCNDVLDA

-497 QRFQDRLRRYAEKN
+497 QKFQDRLHRYAEKN
-511 VDVLPIDLF
+511 VDVLPVDLF

-525 IDRAETTPCDLP
+525 IDRTEATPCNLP
-537 GRVTKGRTVQEVV
+537 GRVTKGRTVQEIV

-562 MSFVPPGSPGN
+562 MEFAAPGFRKG
-573 EQNDQA
+573 A
-579 CHRVRMEGDEPV
+579 RARHRVRVAGDEPV
-591 IAKTLGIAGPWD
+591 VAKALGIKGPWNK
-603 ETRRAPERSG
+603 TYQGPSGFLRERHAG
-613 EHGIGSTLLPA
+613 RDLLPA
-624 HPVWATTAA
+624 HPTRMAMVALASPDETSAEEFTDAA
-633 QVNLPF
+633 LVIRFDTVLVLT
-639 GSSSGWEIT
+639 G
-648 EAIAS
+648 
-653 VFHVDPA
+653 
-660 MALIAFVFASGAS
+660 LIFASAAP

-708 EWRDD
+708 ELRDD

-741 IAEELAGTEK
+741 IAEELAGTDK

>member
-7 TLATLLTE
+7 TLAALITE

-20 DLVAVLDDLTE
+20 DLVTVLDDLTE
-31 ADRSAIRKAIGK
+31 ADRSVIRKAIGK
-43 AIPSLRRRM
+43 ALPSLRRRM
-52 KEIGT
+52 EKVGA

-71 TPAQCVTV
+71 TPAQCAKV
-79 FSPWEIWQLTRLPI
+79 FSSWDIWRLMQVPI
-93 TRDRLLSWL
+93 TRDRLLSWMT
-102 AGNGPEWAGDLVARL
+102 GNGPEWAGDLITRM
-117 LKRRIADS
+117 LKRRTADS
-125 MDYTE
+125 MYYTE
-130 LIDEIVLTLELP
+130 LIDELALDIP
-142 IPDDPGFLT
+142 IPDDPVFLT
-151 AWAVENSSFPRPGR
+151 AWAVENSSFPRPGH

-179 ALGRY
+179 ALGRR
-184 LVADQRPQVQAQIR
+184 LVADQRTQIQAQIR
-198 EAVAD
+198 KAVAD
-203 WRVTEPTNDDA
+203 LRVTEPTDDDA

-221 VFERGDNR
+221 VFERGDNHP
-229 ASQQFTLTL
+229 SQQFALIL

-255 LAALPNADPVVVKF
+255 LAALPNADPIVVKF

-280 DDELTT
+280 EDHLTT
-286 LALDVLA
+286 LALDVLV

-328 DSTTAELAR
+328 DSTTAELAQK
-337 ELLDDWGVATGPAE
+337 LLDDWGVATGPAE

-366 LDDLDRLLDE
+366 IDDLDRLLDE
-376 VEFNELIHRLDNEAP
+376 VEFDELIQHLTGAGTRHREPTELH
-391 GNWVSVEVYE
+391 E
-401 RGLGA
+401 RGLAA
-406 LVALGWAEGR
+406 LVALGWAKGR
-416 DAVVE
+416 DAFVE
-421 TLHDKLNPDPNTHGV
+421 TLRGKVPRPGFWDGLLV
-436 WKQLVQRWMQRAT
+436 QQVQRWV
-449 GRKERGR
+449 RKRFWM
-456 PPRGAALTRVA
+456 PRLAPLTRFA
-467 IRRCNDVLDA
+467 ARRCNDVLDA
-477 IGRVPC
+477 VGRVPC

-497 QRFQDRLRRYAEKN
+497 QKFQDRLHRYAEKD

-525 IDRAETTPCDLP
+525 IDRTEATPCTLP
-537 GRVTKGRTVQEVV
+537 GRVTKGRTVQEIV

-562 MSFVPPGSPGN
+562 MEFAAPGFRKGARAR
-573 EQNDQA
+573 Q
-579 CHRVRMEGDEPV
+579 RVRVAGDEPV
-591 IAKTLGIAGPWD
+591 VAKALGIKGPWNK
-603 ETRRAPERSG
+603 TYQGPSGFLRERHAG
-613 EHGIGSTLLPA
+613 RDLLPA
-624 HPVWATTAA
+624 HPTRMAMVALASPDETSAEEFTDAA
-633 QVNLPF
+633 LVIRFDTVLVLT
-639 GSSSGWEIT
+639 G
-648 EAIAS
+648 
-653 VFHVDPA
+653 
-660 MALIAFVFASGAS
+660 LIFASAAP

-713 IAPVKVAA
+713 IAPAKVAA

-741 IAEELAGTEK
+741 IAEELAGTDK
-751 LPTGVATVLESVLNF
+751 LPTGVATILESVLNF

-778 ITALAARKGN
+778 ITTLAARKSN
-788 SKAMKVARRIVAAD
+788 SKTVKVARRIVDRLRAMDRG

>member
-7 TLATLLTE
+7 TLAALITE

-20 DLVAVLDDLTE
+20 DLVTVLDDLTE
-31 ADRSAIRKAIGK
+31 ADRSVIRKAIGK
-43 AIPSLRRRM
+43 ALPSLRRRM
-52 KEIGT
+52 EKVGA

-71 TPAQCVTV
+71 TPAQCAKI
-79 FSPWEIWQLTRLPI
+79 FSSWDIWRLMQVPI
-93 TRDRLLSWL
+93 TRDRLLSWMT
-102 AGNGPEWAGDLVARL
+102 GNGPEWAGDLITRM
-117 LKRRIADS
+117 LKRRTADS
-125 MDYTE
+125 MYYTE
-130 LIDEIVLTLELP
+130 LIDELALDIP
-142 IPDDPGFLT
+142 IPDDPVFLT
-151 AWAVENSSFPRPGR
+151 AWAVENSSFPRPGH

-179 ALGRY
+179 ALGRR
-184 LVADQRPQVQAQIR
+184 LVADQRTQIQAQIR

-203 WRVTEPTNDDA
+203 LRVTEPTDDDA

-229 ASQQFTLTL
+229 PSQQFALIL

-255 LAALPNADPVVVKF
+255 LAALPNADPIVVKF

-280 DDELTT
+280 DDHLTT

-366 LDDLDRLLDE
+366 IDDLDRLLDE
-376 VEFNELIHRLDNEAP
+376 VEFNELIQHLTGAGTRHREPTELH
-391 GNWVSVEVYE
+391 E
-401 RGLGA
+401 RGLAA
-406 LVALGWAEGR
+406 LVALGWAKGR
-416 DAVVE
+416 DAFVE
-421 TLHDKLNPDPNTHGV
+421 TLRGKVPRPGFWDGLLV
-436 WKQLVQRWMQRAT
+436 QQVQRWV
-449 GRKERGR
+449 RKRFWM
-456 PPRGAALTRVA
+456 PRLAPLTRFA
-467 IRRCNDVLDA
+467 ARRCNDVLDA
-477 IGRVPC
+477 VGRVPC

-497 QRFQDRLRRYAEKN
+497 QKFQDRLHRYAEKN

-525 IDRAETTPCDLP
+525 IDRTEATPCNLP
-537 GRVTKGRTVQEVV
+537 GRVTKGRTVQEIV

-562 MSFVPPGSPGN
+562 MEFAAPGFRKGARAR
-573 EQNDQA
+573 Q
-579 CHRVRMEGDEPV
+579 RVRVAGDEPV
-591 IAKTLGIAGPWD
+591 VAKALGIKGPWNK
-603 ETRRAPERSG
+603 TYQGPSGFLRERHAG
-613 EHGIGSTLLPA
+613 RDLLPA
-624 HPVWATTAA
+624 HPTRMAMVALASPDETSAEEFTDAA
-633 QVNLPF
+633 LVIRFDTVLVLT
-639 GSSSGWEIT
+639 G
-648 EAIAS
+648 
-653 VFHVDPA
+653 
-660 MALIAFVFASGAS
+660 LIFASAAP

-741 IAEELAGTEK
+741 IAEELAGTDK
-751 LPTGVATVLESVLNF
+751 LPTGVTTVLESVLNF

-778 ITALAARKGN
+778 ITALAARKSS
-788 SKAMKVARRIVAAD
+788 SKTVKVARRIVDRLRAMDRG

>member
-7 TLATLLTE
+7 TLAALITE

-20 DLVAVLDDLTE
+20 DLVTVLDDLTE
-31 ADRSAIRKAIGK
+31 ADRSVIRKAIGK
-43 AIPSLRRRM
+43 ALPSLRRRM
-52 KEIGT
+52 EKVGA

-71 TPAQCVTV
+71 TPAQCAKV
-79 FSPWEIWQLTRLPI
+79 FSSWDIWRLMQVPI
-93 TRDRLLSWL
+93 TRDRLLSWMT
-102 AGNGPEWAGDLVARL
+102 GNGPEWAGDLITRM
-117 LKRRIADS
+117 LKRRTADS
-125 MDYTE
+125 MYYTE
-130 LIDEIVLTLELP
+130 LIDDLALDIP
-142 IPDDPGFLT
+142 IPDDPVFLT
-151 AWAVENSSFPRPGR
+151 AWAVENSSFPRPGH

-179 ALGRY
+179 ALGRR
-184 LVADQRPQVQAQIR
+184 LVADQRTQIQAQIR

-203 WRVTEPTNDDA
+203 LRVTEPTNDDA

-229 ASQQFTLTL
+229 PSQQFALIL

-280 DDELTT
+280 EDHLTT
-286 LALDVLA
+286 LALDVLV
-293 RKEKGVKRA
+293 RKEKGVKRTI
-302 VLKALRSVNDPSQDL
+302 LKALRSVNDPSQDL

-328 DSTTAELAR
+328 DSTTAGLAQK
-337 ELLDDWGVATGPAE
+337 LLDDWGVATGPAE

-366 LDDLDRLLDE
+366 IDDLDRLLDE
-376 VEFNELIHRLDNEAP
+376 VEFDELIQHLTGAGTRHREPTELH
-391 GNWVSVEVYE
+391 E
-401 RGLGA
+401 RGLAA
-406 LVALGWAEGR
+406 LVALGWAKGR
-416 DAVVE
+416 DAFVE
-421 TLHDKLNPDPNTHGV
+421 TLRGKVPRPGFWDGLLV
-436 WKQLVQRWMQRAT
+436 QQVQRWV
-449 GRKERGR
+449 RKRFWM
-456 PPRGAALTRVA
+456 PRLAPLTRFA
-467 IRRCNDVLDA
+467 ARRCNDVLDA
-477 IGRVPC
+477 VGRVPC

-497 QRFQDRLRRYAEKN
+497 QKFQDRLHRYAEKN

-525 IDRAETTPCDLP
+525 IDRTEATPCNLP
-537 GRVTKGRTVQEVV
+537 GRVTKGRTVQEIV

-562 MSFVPPGSPGN
+562 MEFAAPGFRKGARAR
-573 EQNDQA
+573 Q
-579 CHRVRMEGDEPV
+579 RVRVAGDEPV
-591 IAKTLGIAGPWD
+591 VAKALGIKGPWNK
-603 ETRRAPERSG
+603 TYQGPSGFLRERHAG
-613 EHGIGSTLLPA
+613 RDLLPA
-624 HPVWATTAA
+624 HPTRMAMVALASPDETSAEEFTDAA
-633 QVNLPF
+633 LVIRFDTVLVLT
-639 GSSSGWEIT
+639 G
-648 EAIAS
+648 
-653 VFHVDPA
+653 
-660 MALIAFVFASGAS
+660 LIFASAAP

-741 IAEELAGTEK
+741 IAEELAGTDK
-751 LPTGVATVLESVLNF
+751 LPTGAATVLESVLNF

-778 ITALAARKGN
+778 ITTLAARKGN

>member
-7 TLATLLTE
+7 TLAALITE

-20 DLVAVLDDLTE
+20 DLVTVLDDLTE
-31 ADRSAIRKAIGK
+31 ADRSVIRKAIGK
-43 AIPSLRRRM
+43 ALPSLRRRM
-52 KEIGT
+52 EKVGA

-71 TPAQCVTV
+71 TPAQCAKV
-79 FSPWEIWQLTRLPI
+79 FSSWDIWRLMQVPI
-93 TRDRLLSWL
+93 TRDRLLSWMT
-102 AGNGPEWAGDLVARL
+102 GNGPEWAGDLITRM
-117 LKRRIADS
+117 LKRRTADS
-125 MDYTE
+125 MYYTE
-130 LIDEIVLTLELP
+130 LIDDLALDIP
-142 IPDDPGFLT
+142 IPDDPVFLT
-151 AWAVENSSFPRPGR
+151 AWAVENSSFPRPGH

-179 ALGRY
+179 ALGRR
-184 LVADQRPQVQAQIR
+184 LVADQRTQIQAQIR

-203 WRVTEPTNDDA
+203 LRVTEPTNDDA

-229 ASQQFTLTL
+229 PSQQFALIL

-280 DDELTT
+280 EDHLTT
-286 LALDVLA
+286 LALDVLV

-328 DSTTAELAR
+328 DSTTAELAQK
-337 ELLDDWGVATGPAE
+337 LLDDWGVATEPAE

-366 LDDLDRLLDE
+366 IDDLDRLLDE
-376 VEFNELIHRLDNEAP
+376 VEFDELIQHLTGAGTRHREPTELH
-391 GNWVSVEVYE
+391 E
-401 RGLGA
+401 RGLAA
-406 LVALGWAEGR
+406 LVALGWTKGR
-416 DAVVE
+416 DAFVE
-421 TLHDKLNPDPNTHGV
+421 TLRGKVPRPGFWDGLLV
-436 WKQLVQRWMQRAT
+436 QQVQRWV
-449 GRKERGR
+449 RKRFWM
-456 PPRGAALTRVA
+456 PRLAPLTRFA
-467 IRRCNDVLDA
+467 ARRCNDVLDA
-477 IGRVPC
+477 VGRVPC

-497 QRFQDRLRRYAEKN
+497 QRFQDRLHRYAEKN

-525 IDRAETTPCDLP
+525 IDRTEATPCNLP
-537 GRVTKGRTVQEVV
+537 GRVTKGRTVQEIV

-562 MSFVPPGSPGN
+562 MEFAAPGFRKGARAR
-573 EQNDQA
+573 Q
-579 CHRVRMEGDEPV
+579 RVRVAGDEPV
-591 IAKTLGIAGPWD
+591 VAKALGIRGPWNK
-603 ETRRAPERSG
+603 TYQGPSGFLRERHAG
-613 EHGIGSTLLPA
+613 RDLLPA
-624 HPVWATTAA
+624 HPTRMAMVALASPDETSAEEFTDAA
-633 QVNLPF
+633 LVIRFDTVLVLT
-639 GSSSGWEIT
+639 G
-648 EAIAS
+648 
-653 VFHVDPA
+653 
-660 MALIAFVFASGAS
+660 LIFASAAP

-741 IAEELAGTEK
+741 IAEELAGTDK
-751 LPTGVATVLESVLNF
+751 LPTGAATVLESVLNF

-778 ITALAARKGN
+778 ITTLAARKSN
-788 SKAMKVARRIVAAD
+788 SKTVKVARRIVDRLRAMDRG

>member
-7 TLATLLTE
+7 TLAALITE

-20 DLVAVLDDLTE
+20 DLVTVLDDLTE
-31 ADRSAIRKAIGK
+31 ADRSVIRKAIGK
-43 AIPSLRRRM
+43 ALPSLRRRM
-52 KEIGT
+52 EKVGAA
-57 GGQRLVLLAVAVGA
+57 GQRLVLLAVAVGA
-71 TPAQCVTV
+71 TPAQCAKV
-79 FSPWEIWQLTRLPI
+79 FSSWDIWRLMQVPI
-93 TRDRLLSWL
+93 TRDRLLSWMT
-102 AGNGPEWAGDLVARL
+102 GNGPEWAGDLITRM
-117 LKRRIADS
+117 LKRRTADS
-125 MDYTE
+125 MYYTE
-130 LIDEIVLTLELP
+130 LIDELALDIP
-142 IPDDPGFLT
+142 IPDDPVFLT
-151 AWAVENSSFPRPGR
+151 AWAVENSSFPRPGH

-179 ALGRY
+179 ALGRR
-184 LVADQRPQVQAQIR
+184 LVADQRTQIQAQIR

-203 WRVTEPTNDDA
+203 LRVTEPTDDDA

-229 ASQQFTLTL
+229 PSQQFALIL

-269 AVEQLLPLGLS
+269 AVEQLLPLGL
-280 DDELTT
+280 DEDHLTT
-286 LALDVLA
+286 LALDVLV

-328 DSTTAELAR
+328 DSTTAGLAQK
-337 ELLDDWGVATGPAE
+337 LLDDWGVATGPAE

-366 LDDLDRLLDE
+366 IDDLDRLLDE
-376 VEFNELIHRLDNEAP
+376 VEFDELIQHLTGAGTRHREPTELH
-391 GNWVSVEVYE
+391 E
-401 RGLGA
+401 RGLAA
-406 LVALGWAEGR
+406 LVALGWAKGR
-416 DAVVE
+416 DAFVE
-421 TLHDKLNPDPNTHGV
+421 TLRGKVPRPGFWDGLLV
-436 WKQLVQRWMQRAT
+436 QQVQRWV
-449 GRKERGR
+449 RKRFWM
-456 PPRGAALTRVA
+456 PRLAPLTRFA
-467 IRRCNDVLDA
+467 ARRCNDVLDA
-477 IGRVPC
+477 VGRVPC

-497 QRFQDRLRRYAEKN
+497 QKFQDRLHRYAEKN

-525 IDRAETTPCDLP
+525 IDRTEATPCTLP
-537 GRVTKGRTVQEVV
+537 GRVTKGRTVQEIV

-562 MSFVPPGSPGN
+562 MEFAAPGFRKGARAR
-573 EQNDQA
+573 Q
-579 CHRVRMEGDEPV
+579 RVRVAGDEPV
-591 IAKTLGIAGPWD
+591 VAKALGIKGPWNK
-603 ETRRAPERSG
+603 TYQGPSGFLRERHAG
-613 EHGIGSTLLPA
+613 RDLLPA
-624 HPVWATTAA
+624 HPTRMAMVALASPDETSAEEFTDAA
-633 QVNLPF
+633 LVIRFDTVLVLT
-639 GSSSGWEIT
+639 G
-648 EAIAS
+648 
-653 VFHVDPA
+653 
-660 MALIAFVFASGAS
+660 LIFASAAP

-708 EWRDD
+708 ELRDD

-741 IAEELAGTEK
+741 IAEELAGTDK
-751 LPTGVATVLESVLNF
+751 LPTGVATILESVLNF

-778 ITALAARKGN
+778 ITTLAARKSN
-788 SKAMKVARRIVAAD
+788 SKTVKVARRIVDRLRAMDRG

>member
-7 TLATLLTE
+7 TLAALLTE
-15 PESLE
+15 PESFE
-20 DLVAVLDDLTE
+20 DLVTVLDDLTE
-31 ADRSAIRKAIGK
+31 ADRSVIRKAIGK
-43 AIPSLRRRM
+43 ALPSLRRRM
-52 KEIGT
+52 EKVGA

-71 TPAQCVTV
+71 TPAQCAKV
-79 FSPWEIWQLTRLPI
+79 FSSWDIWRLMQVPI
-93 TRDRLLSWL
+93 TRDRLLSWMT
-102 AGNGPEWAGDLVARL
+102 GNGPEWAGDLITRM
-117 LKRRIADS
+117 LKRRTADS
-125 MDYTE
+125 MYYTE
-130 LIDEIVLTLELP
+130 LIDELALDIP
-142 IPDDPGFLT
+142 IPDDPVFLT
-151 AWAVENSSFPRPGR
+151 AWAVENSSFPRPGH

-179 ALGRY
+179 ALGRR
-184 LVADQRPQVQAQIR
+184 LVADQRTQIQAQIR

-203 WRVTEPTNDDA
+203 LRVTEPTDDDA

-229 ASQQFTLTL
+229 PSQQFALIL

-255 LAALPNADPVVVKF
+255 LAALPNADPIVVKF

-280 DDELTT
+280 EDHLTT
-286 LALDVLA
+286 LALDVLV

-328 DSTTAELAR
+328 DSTTAELAQR
-337 ELLDDWGVATGPAE
+337 LLDDWGVATGPAE

-366 LDDLDRLLDE
+366 IDDLDRLLDE
-376 VEFNELIHRLDNEAP
+376 VEFNELIQHLTGAGTRHREPTELH
-391 GNWVSVEVYE
+391 E
-401 RGLGA
+401 RGLAA
-406 LVALGWAEGR
+406 LVALGWAKGR
-416 DAVVE
+416 DAFVE
-421 TLHDKLNPDPNTHGV
+421 TLRGKVPRPGFWDGLLV
-436 WKQLVQRWMQRAT
+436 QQVQRWV
-449 GRKERGR
+449 RKRFWM
-456 PPRGAALTRVA
+456 PRLAPLTRFA
-467 IRRCNDVLDA
+467 ARRCNDVLDA
-477 IGRVPC
+477 VGRVPC

-497 QRFQDRLRRYAEKN
+497 QKFQDRLHRYAEKN

-525 IDRAETTPCDLP
+525 IDRTEATPCNLP
-537 GRVTKGRTVQEVV
+537 GRVTKGRTVQEIV

-562 MSFVPPGSPGN
+562 MEFAAPGFRKG
-573 EQNDQA
+573 A
-579 CHRVRMEGDEPV
+579 RARHRVRVAGDEPV
-591 IAKTLGIAGPWD
+591 VAKALGIKGPWNK
-603 ETRRAPERSG
+603 TYQGPSGFLRERHAG
-613 EHGIGSTLLPA
+613 RDLLPA
-624 HPVWATTAA
+624 HPTRMAMVALASPDETSAEEFTDAA
-633 QVNLPF
+633 LVIRFDTVLVLT
-639 GSSSGWEIT
+639 G
-648 EAIAS
+648 
-653 VFHVDPA
+653 
-660 MALIAFVFASGAS
+660 LIFASAAP

-721 MLTSIAEAG
+721 MLTTLAEAG

-741 IAEELAGTEK
+741 IAEELAGTDK

-778 ITALAARKGN
+778 ITTLAARKSN
-788 SKAMKVARRIVAAD
+788 SKAMKVARRIVDRLRAMDRG

>member
-7 TLATLLTE
+7 TLAALITE

-20 DLVAVLDDLTE
+20 DLVTVLDDLTE
-31 ADRSAIRKAIGK
+31 ADRSVIRKAIGK
-43 AIPSLRRRM
+43 ALPSLRRRM
-52 KEIGT
+52 EKVGA

-71 TPAQCVTV
+71 TPAQCAKV
-79 FSPWEIWQLTRLPI
+79 FSSWDIWRLMQVPI
-93 TRDRLLSWL
+93 TRDRLLSWMT
-102 AGNGPEWAGDLVARL
+102 GNGPEWAGDLITRM
-117 LKRRIADS
+117 LKRRTADS
-125 MDYTE
+125 MYYTE
-130 LIDEIVLTLELP
+130 LIDDLALDIP
-142 IPDDPGFLT
+142 IPDDPVFLT
-151 AWAVENSSFPRPGR
+151 AWAVENSSFPRPGH

-179 ALGRY
+179 ALGRR
-184 LVADQRPQVQAQIR
+184 LVADQRTQIQAQIR

-203 WRVTEPTNDDA
+203 LRVTEPTNDDA

-229 ASQQFTLTL
+229 PSQQFAL
-238 IAGLG
+238 ILITGLG

-280 DDELTT
+280 EDHLTT
-286 LALDVLA
+286 LALDVLV
-293 RKEKGVKRA
+293 RKEKGVKRTI
-302 VLKALRSVNDPSQDL
+302 LKALRSVNDPSQDL

-328 DSTTAELAR
+328 DSTTAGLAQK
-337 ELLDDWGVATGPAE
+337 LLDDWGVATGPAE

-366 LDDLDRLLDE
+366 IDDLDRLLDE
-376 VEFNELIHRLDNEAP
+376 VEFNELIQHLTGAGTRHREPTELH
-391 GNWVSVEVYE
+391 E
-401 RGLGA
+401 RGLAA
-406 LVALGWAEGR
+406 LVALGWAKGR
-416 DAVVE
+416 DAFVE
-421 TLHDKLNPDPNTHGV
+421 TLRGKVPRPGFWDGLLV
-436 WKQLVQRWMQRAT
+436 QQVQRWV
-449 GRKERGR
+449 RKRFWM
-456 PPRGAALTRVA
+456 PRLAPLTRFA
-467 IRRCNDVLDA
+467 ARRCNDVLDA
-477 IGRVPC
+477 VGRVPC

-497 QRFQDRLRRYAEKN
+497 QKFQDRLHRYAEKD

-525 IDRAETTPCDLP
+525 IDRTEATPCNLP
-537 GRVTKGRTVQEVV
+537 GRVTKGRTVQEIV

-562 MSFVPPGSPGN
+562 MEFAAPGFRKGARAR
-573 EQNDQA
+573 Q
-579 CHRVRMEGDEPV
+579 RVRVAGDEPV
-591 IAKTLGIAGPWD
+591 VAKALGIKGPWNK
-603 ETRRAPERSG
+603 TYQGPSGFLRERHAG
-613 EHGIGSTLLPA
+613 RDLLPA
-624 HPVWATTAA
+624 HPTRMAMVALASPDETSAEEFTDAA
-633 QVNLPF
+633 LVIRFDTVLVLT
-639 GSSSGWEIT
+639 G
-648 EAIAS
+648 
-653 VFHVDPA
+653 
-660 MALIAFVFASGAS
+660 LIFASAAP

-713 IAPVKVAA
+713 IAPAKVAA

-778 ITALAARKGN
+778 ITTLAARKSN
-788 SKAMKVARRIVAAD
+788 SKTVKVARRIVDRLRAMDRG

>member
-7 TLATLLTE
+7 TLAALLTE
-15 PESLE
+15 PKSLE

-31 ADRSAIRKAIGK
+31 ADRSVIRKAIGK
-43 AIPSLRRRM
+43 ALPSLRRRM
-52 KEIGT
+52 EKVGA

-71 TPAQCVTV
+71 TPAQCAKA
-79 FSPWEIWQLTRLPI
+79 FSSWDIWRLMQVPI
-93 TRDRLLSWL
+93 TRDRLLSWMT
-102 AGNGPEWAGDLVARL
+102 GNGPEWAGDLITRM
-117 LKRRIADS
+117 LKRRTADS
-125 MDYTE
+125 MYYTE
-130 LIDEIVLTLELP
+130 LIDELALDIP
-142 IPDDPGFLT
+142 IPDDPVFLT
-151 AWAVENSSFPRPGR
+151 AWAVENSSLPRPGH

-179 ALGRY
+179 ALGRR
-184 LVADQRPQVQAQIR
+184 LVADQRTQIQAQIR

-203 WRVTEPTNDDA
+203 LRVTEPTDDDA

-229 ASQQFTLTL
+229 PSQQFALIL

-280 DDELTT
+280 EDHLTT
-286 LALDVLA
+286 LALDVLV
-293 RKEKGVKRA
+293 RKEKGVKRTI
-302 VLKALRSVNDPSQDL
+302 LKALRSVNDPSQDL

-328 DSTTAELAR
+328 DSTTAGLAQK
-337 ELLDDWGVATGPAE
+337 LLDDWGVATGPAE

-366 LDDLDRLLDE
+366 IDDLDRLLDE
-376 VEFNELIHRLDNEAP
+376 VEFDELIQHLTGAGTRHREPTELH
-391 GNWVSVEVYE
+391 E
-401 RGLGA
+401 RGLAA
-406 LVALGWAEGR
+406 LVALGWAKGR
-416 DAVVE
+416 DAFVE
-421 TLHDKLNPDPNTHGV
+421 TLRGKVPRPGFWDGLLV
-436 WKQLVQRWMQRAT
+436 QQVQRWV
-449 GRKERGR
+449 RKRFWM
-456 PPRGAALTRVA
+456 PRLAPLTRFA
-467 IRRCNDVLDA
+467 ARRCNDVLDA

-497 QRFQDRLRRYAEKN
+497 QKFQDRLHRYAEKN

-525 IDRAETTPCDLP
+525 IDRTEATPCNLP
-537 GRVTKGRTVQEVV
+537 GRVTKGRTVQEIV

-562 MSFVPPGSPGN
+562 MEFAAPGFRKGARAR
-573 EQNDQA
+573 Q
-579 CHRVRMEGDEPV
+579 RVRVAGDEPV
-591 IAKTLGIAGPWD
+591 VAKALGIKGPWNK
-603 ETRRAPERSG
+603 TYQGPSGFLRERHAG
-613 EHGIGSTLLPA
+613 RDLLPA
-624 HPVWATTAA
+624 HPTRMAMVALASPDETSAEEFTDAA
-633 QVNLPF
+633 LVIRFDTVLVLT
-639 GSSSGWEIT
+639 G
-648 EAIAS
+648 
-653 VFHVDPA
+653 
-660 MALIAFVFASGAS
+660 LIFASAAP

-713 IAPVKVAA
+713 IVPVKVAA

-741 IAEELAGTEK
+741 IAEELAGTDK
-751 LPTGVATVLESVLNF
+751 LPTGVATILESVLNF

-778 ITALAARKGN
+778 ITTLAARKSN
-788 SKAMKVARRIVAAD
+788 SKTVKVARRIVDRLRAMDRG

>member
-7 TLATLLTE
+7 TLAALITE

-20 DLVAVLDDLTE
+20 DLVTVLDDLTE
-31 ADRSAIRKAIGK
+31 ADRSVIRKAIGK
-43 AIPSLRRRM
+43 ALPSLRRRM
-52 KEIGT
+52 EKVGA

-71 TPAQCVTV
+71 TPAQCAKV
-79 FSPWEIWQLTRLPI
+79 FSSWDIWRLMQVPI
-93 TRDRLLSWL
+93 TRDRLLSWMT
-102 AGNGPEWAGDLVARL
+102 GNGPEWAGDLITRM
-117 LKRRIADS
+117 LKRRTADS
-125 MDYTE
+125 MYYTE
-130 LIDEIVLTLELP
+130 LIDELALDIP
-142 IPDDPGFLT
+142 IPDDPVFLT
-151 AWAVENSSFPRPGR
+151 AWAVENSSFPRPGH

-179 ALGRY
+179 ALGLR
-184 LVADQRPQVQAQIR
+184 LVADQRTQIQAQIR

-203 WRVTEPTNDDA
+203 LRVTEPTDDDA

-229 ASQQFTLTL
+229 PSQQFALIL

-255 LAALPNADPVVVKF
+255 LAALPNADPIVVKF

-280 DDELTT
+280 EDHLTT

-293 RKEKGVKRA
+293 RKEKGVKRT

-328 DSTTAELAR
+328 DSTTAELAQK
-337 ELLDDWGVATGPAE
+337 LLDDWGVATGPAE

-366 LDDLDRLLDE
+366 IDDLDRLLDE
-376 VEFNELIHRLDNEAP
+376 VEFDELIQHLTGAGTRHREPTELH
-391 GNWVSVEVYE
+391 E
-401 RGLGA
+401 RGLAA
-406 LVALGWAEGR
+406 LVALGWAKGR
-416 DAVVE
+416 DAFVE
-421 TLHDKLNPDPNTHGV
+421 TLRGKVPRPGFWDGLLV
-436 WKQLVQRWMQRAT
+436 QQVQRWV
-449 GRKERGR
+449 RKRFWM
-456 PPRGAALTRVA
+456 PRLAPLTRFA
-467 IRRCNDVLDA
+467 ARRCNDVLDA

-497 QRFQDRLRRYAEKN
+497 QKFQDRLHRYAEKN

-525 IDRAETTPCDLP
+525 IDRTEATPCNLP
-537 GRVTKGRTVQEVV
+537 GRVTKGRTVQEIV

-562 MSFVPPGSPGN
+562 MEFAAPGFRKGARAR
-573 EQNDQA
+573 Q
-579 CHRVRMEGDEPV
+579 RVRVAGDEPV
-591 IAKTLGIAGPWD
+591 VAKALGIKGPWNK
-603 ETRRAPERSG
+603 TYQGPSGFLRERHAG
-613 EHGIGSTLLPA
+613 RDLLPA
-624 HPVWATTAA
+624 HPTRMAMVALASPDETSAEEFTDAA
-633 QVNLPF
+633 LVIRFDTVLVLT
-639 GSSSGWEIT
+639 G
-648 EAIAS
+648 
-653 VFHVDPA
+653 
-660 MALIAFVFASGAS
+660 LIFASAAP

-713 IAPVKVAA
+713 ITPVKVAA
-721 MLTSIAEAG
+721 MLTTLAEAG

-741 IAEELAGTEK
+741 IAEELAGTDK

-778 ITALAARKGN
+778 ITALAARKSN
-788 SKAMKVARRIVAAD
+788 SKTVKVARRIVDRLRAMDRG

>member
-7 TLATLLTE
+7 TLAALITE

-20 DLVAVLDDLTE
+20 DLVTVLDDLTE
-31 ADRSAIRKAIGK
+31 ADRSVIRKAIGK
-43 AIPSLRRRM
+43 ALPSLRRRM
-52 KEIGT
+52 EKVGA

-71 TPAQCVTV
+71 TPAQCAKV
-79 FSPWEIWQLTRLPI
+79 FSSWDIWRLMQVPI
-93 TRDRLLSWL
+93 TRDRLLSWVT
-102 AGNGPEWAGDLVARL
+102 GNGPEWAGDLITRM
-117 LKRRIADS
+117 LKRRTADS
-125 MDYTE
+125 MYYTE
-130 LIDEIVLTLELP
+130 LIDELALDIP
-142 IPDDPGFLT
+142 IPDDPVFLT
-151 AWAVENSSFPRPGR
+151 AWAVENSSFPRPGH

-179 ALGRY
+179 ALGRR
-184 LVADQRPQVQAQIR
+184 LVADQRTQIQAQIQ

-203 WRVTEPTNDDA
+203 LRVTEPTDDDA

-269 AVEQLLPLGLS
+269 AVEQLLPLGLGE
-280 DDELTT
+280 DHLTT
-286 LALDVLA
+286 LALDVLV
-293 RKEKGVKRA
+293 RKEKGVKRTI
-302 VLKALRSVNDPSQDL
+302 LKALRSVNDPSQDL

-328 DSTTAELAR
+328 DSTTAELAQK
-337 ELLDDWGVATGPAE
+337 LLDDWGVATGPAE

-366 LDDLDRLLDE
+366 IDDLDRLLDE
-376 VEFNELIHRLDNEAP
+376 VEFDELIQHLTGAGTRHREPTELH
-391 GNWVSVEVYE
+391 E
-401 RGLGA
+401 RGLAA
-406 LVALGWAEGR
+406 LVALGWAKGR
-416 DAVVE
+416 DAFVE
-421 TLHDKLNPDPNTHGV
+421 TLRGKVPRPGFWDGLLV
-436 WKQLVQRWMQRAT
+436 QQVQRWV
-449 GRKERGR
+449 RKRFWM
-456 PPRGAALTRVA
+456 PRLAPLTRFA
-467 IRRCNDVLDA
+467 ARRCNDVLDA
-477 IGRVPC
+477 VGRVPC

-497 QRFQDRLRRYAEKN
+497 QKFQDRLHRYAEKN

-525 IDRAETTPCDLP
+525 IDRTETTPCTLP
-537 GRVTKGRTVQEVV
+537 GRVTKGRTVQEIV

-562 MSFVPPGSPGN
+562 MEFAAPGFRKG
-573 EQNDQA
+573 A
-579 CHRVRMEGDEPV
+579 RARHRVRVAGDEPV
-591 IAKTLGIAGPWD
+591 VAKALGIKGPWNK
-603 ETRRAPERSG
+603 TYQGPSGFLRERHAG
-613 EHGIGSTLLPA
+613 RDLLPA
-624 HPVWATTAA
+624 HPTRMAMVALASPDETSAEEFTDAA
-633 QVNLPF
+633 LVIRFDTVLVLT
-639 GSSSGWEIT
+639 G
-648 EAIAS
+648 
-653 VFHVDPA
+653 
-660 MALIAFVFASGAS
+660 LIFASAAP

-741 IAEELAGTEK
+741 IAEELAGTDK

-778 ITALAARKGN
+778 ITTLAARKSN
-788 SKAMKVARRIVAAD
+788 SKTVKVARRIVDRLRAMDRG

>member
-7 TLATLLTE
+7 TLAAFLL
-15 PESLE
+15 ESKSFK
-20 DLVAVLDDLTE
+20 DLVVALDDLTE

-43 AIPSLRRRM
+43 ALPSLRRRLG
-52 KEIGT
+52 EGRRSGHLI
-57 GGQRLVLLAVAVGA
+57 LLTAAVGA
-71 TPAQCVTV
+71 TPAQCATV
-79 FSPWEIWQLTRLPI
+79 FSPWDIWKLMRLPI

-102 AGNGPEWAGDLVARL
+102 AGNGPEWAGDLIARL
-117 LKRRIADS
+117 LKRRDGAET
-125 MDYTE
+125 YAE
-130 LIDEIVLTLELP
+130 LIDELVLALDLP

-151 AWAVENSSFPRPGR
+151 GWATEDNTVPRPGR
-165 RWEKHLIAACAAPN
+165 RWEEHFIAACAAPN
-179 ALGRY
+179 ALGQY
-184 LVADQRPQVQAQIR
+184 LVADQRPQVQARIQ

-203 WRVTEPTNDDA
+203 LRVTEPTDDEA

-229 ASQQFTLTL
+229 PSQQFALIQ

-243 LTPLLAKHSDRF
+243 LIPLLTKHLDRF

-269 AVEQLLPLGLS
+269 AVEQLLPLGLGE
-280 DDELTT
+280 DHLTT

-293 RKEKGVKRA
+293 RKEKGVKRT

-317 VEMLTATTTGP
+317 VEMLTATTTGS
-328 DSTTAELAR
+328 DSTAAGLAR
-337 ELLDDWGVATGPAE
+337 ELLDGWGTATGPAE

-376 VEFNELIHRLDNEAP
+376 VEFDELIHRLESKAT
-391 GNWVSVEVYE
+391 GSWVSVEDHE
-401 RGLGA
+401 RSLAA

-421 TLHDKLNPDPNTHGV
+421 TLHDKLNHDPNTYEM
-436 WKQLVQRWMQRAT
+436 WKQLMQRWLQRVA

-456 PPRGAALTRVA
+456 SPRGAALTRVA

-477 IGRVPC
+477 VGRVPC

-489 HKNNRVSW
+489 HENNRVSW
-497 QRFQDRLRRYAEKN
+497 EKFRDRLRRYAEKD

-525 IDRAETTPCDLP
+525 IDRSEAAPCTLP
-537 GRVTKGRTVQEVV
+537 GRVAGGRTVQEVV
-550 DLWLKTPAEPGR
+550 DIWLSTPAEPGR
-562 MSFVPPGSPGN
+562 MSFVPPSVFGN
-573 EQNDQA
+573 EQSNQA
-579 CHRVRMEGDEPV
+579 CRRVRMEGDEPV
-591 IAKTLGIAGPWD
+591 VAKILKVAGPWD
-603 ETRRAPERSG
+603 RARRAPDRSG
-613 EHGIGSTLLPA
+613 EHEIGSTLLPA
-624 HPVWATTAA
+624 HPIWAATAA

-639 GSSSGWEIT
+639 GSSSAWEIT
-648 EAIAS
+648 EAVAS
-653 VFHVDPA
+653 VFHVDPV
-660 MALIAFVFASGAS
+660 MALLVLVFTSEAS

-689 ESRLNPEMLVAA
+689 ESRLDPEVLVAA

-713 IAPVKVAA
+713 IAPVKVAS
-721 MLTSIAEAG
+721 MLTSISEAG

-741 IAEELAGTEK
+741 IAEELAGAEK
-751 LPTGVATVLESVLNF
+751 LPTGVATVLESVLHL
-766 LPEVPEKPDLPN
+766 LPEVPGKPDLPN
-778 ITALAARKGN
+778 VAALAARKGS
-788 SKAMKVARRIVAAD
+788 SKAVKVARQMVAAD

>member
-7 TLATLLTE
+7 TLAALITE

-20 DLVAVLDDLTE
+20 DLVTVLDDLTE
-31 ADRSAIRKAIGK
+31 ADRSVIRKAIGK
-43 AIPSLRRRM
+43 ALPSLRRRM
-52 KEIGT
+52 EKVGA

-71 TPAQCVTV
+71 TPAQCAKV
-79 FSPWEIWQLTRLPI
+79 FSSWDIWRLMQVPI
-93 TRDRLLSWL
+93 TRDRLLSWMT
-102 AGNGPEWAGDLVARL
+102 GNGPEWAGDLITRM
-117 LKRRIADS
+117 LKRRTADS
-125 MDYTE
+125 MYYTE
-130 LIDEIVLTLELP
+130 LIDDLALDIP
-142 IPDDPGFLT
+142 IPDDPVFLT
-151 AWAVENSSFPRPGR
+151 AWAVENSSFPRPGH

-179 ALGRY
+179 ALGRR
-184 LVADQRPQVQAQIR
+184 LVADQRTQIQAQIR

-203 WRVTEPTNDDA
+203 LRVTEPTNDDA

-229 ASQQFTLTL
+229 PSQQFALIL

-280 DDELTT
+280 EDHLTT
-286 LALDVLA
+286 LALDVLV
-293 RKEKGVKRA
+293 RKEKGVKRTI
-302 VLKALRSVNDPSQDL
+302 LKALRSVNDPSQDL

-328 DSTTAELAR
+328 DSTTAGLAQK
-337 ELLDDWGVATGPAE
+337 LLDDWGVATGPAE

-366 LDDLDRLLDE
+366 IDDLDRLLDE
-376 VEFNELIHRLDNEAP
+376 VEFNELIQHLTGAGTRHREPTELH
-391 GNWVSVEVYE
+391 E
-401 RGLGA
+401 RGLAA
-406 LVALGWAEGR
+406 LVALGWAKGR
-416 DAVVE
+416 DAFVE
-421 TLHDKLNPDPNTHGV
+421 TLRGKVPRPGFWDGLLV
-436 WKQLVQRWMQRAT
+436 QQVQRWV
-449 GRKERGR
+449 RKRFWM
-456 PPRGAALTRVA
+456 PRLAPLTRFA
-467 IRRCNDVLDA
+467 ARRCNDVLDA
-477 IGRVPC
+477 VGRVPC

-497 QRFQDRLRRYAEKN
+497 QKFQDRLHRYAEKD

-525 IDRAETTPCDLP
+525 IDRTEATPCNLP
-537 GRVTKGRTVQEVV
+537 GRVTKGRTVQEIV

-562 MSFVPPGSPGN
+562 MEFAAPGFRKGARAR
-573 EQNDQA
+573 Q
-579 CHRVRMEGDEPV
+579 RVRVAGDEPV
-591 IAKTLGIAGPWD
+591 VAKALGIKGPWNK
-603 ETRRAPERSG
+603 TYQGPSGFLRERHAG
-613 EHGIGSTLLPA
+613 RDLLPA
-624 HPVWATTAA
+624 HPTRMAMVALASPDETSAEEFTDAA
-633 QVNLPF
+633 LVIRFDTVLVLT
-639 GSSSGWEIT
+639 G
-648 EAIAS
+648 
-653 VFHVDPA
+653 
-660 MALIAFVFASGAS
+660 LIFASGAS

-708 EWRDD
+708 ELRDD

-788 SKAMKVARRIVAAD
+788 SKTVKVARRIVDRLRAMDRG